1 MSTPIK
7 TNTTDS
13 LKDYYVKLQGL
24 YDNAVKI
31 LTAINQSL
39 ISNASEITVDVAYSN
54 DTPVTVRI
62 PSFLYMENKIE
73 QLENNFNNLFELPNS
88 GDAWFTK
95 SQDMIKLKMVRS
107 NTAPLSPVMQLNNV
121 YASITDNNFMND
133 LVSPKTFLKLNI
145 TNLPDNIES
154 MFMKK
159 VVFYSKTL
167 FDEINSANIQSY
179 SDLVAALYNYKANVD
194 YKEYDSVLDLPIK
207 KDTYNSS
214 FKIIDIPEIDGS
226 TNPWVDESY
235 GNHKHLTYKLRLDTL
250 EYKDE
255 ENSAISF
262 TLKSGDYICL
272 GNEMVVYK
280 VKNVDLSSNTII
292 IEETIGHI
300 SLQTYQEN
308 SEMVLTLYNENY
320 GRWNYVEVPL
330 EENQYICVFLG
341 TIYNN
346 VRSLLSTP
354 YFVDLSTIVMKDS
367 NGNIMKDE
375 YGNYITY
382 LDYYNKYCINIGD
395 LIKGLTESAYPQ
407 ISNYTPVQLNSL
419 QNSEQIKEIV
429 SLSISGENVLQVVP
443 INKHLTNDSTSEDII
458 NLHAQKN
465 DLNAK
470 LETLRD
476 NINDTYNKM
485 LNTDFSQTT
494 TVSWQSMQSKI
505 NKYYTERTTL
515 QKQLSAVIDNINSK
529 STDLKGIGDDIKYRI
544 RGITVV
550 DDLENLLHSI
560 ANDKCDIVGM
570 DVEYKYKSTSK
581 DTSSLTV
588 INSSTFTDWNK
599 LNTIDRQ
606 RHLVFDKNINSY
618 KLEYIDYSK
627 TDNIIKWN
635 QIDIPI
641 QSGEDVIIRVRY
653 KLNIGQPFVNIYTP
667 WSDELTVIFPDE
679 YNDDIEI
686 KSIINTNENDTINA
700 LFTNTLINE
709 GYQEHIQDKVAASDS
724 IFFHQPD
731 NIYSGFTTSEN
742 NLISLKDKLYSMSQD
757 IERYKT
763 LIENETNSKFSVYLA
778 FDRERVELS
787 PNTINKI
794 NIYNTDHITGN
805 FIRKEM
811 NLIIKNTGSTR
822 INLYS
827 IFPGNTSIPLIL
839 SDIEFYNEYIT
850 NYERVPMF
858 VNNIISPQYL
868 GQWIYFRQ
876 TNPYTKQDV
885 YYNKTEQRVSDTNAA
900 MNGGEL
906 IYNSVPTEYMNKDN
920 AQVLLGFRKRGFSFE
935 TDYNTKNINKI
946 IESLR
951 QISDLNELY
960 FTADKYSKDIIVS
973 SDAES
978 EIISNKANIQKIDKS
993 STVDKYSEEIVV
1005 SSDAESEIIS
1015 NEVTKNNIADK
1026 FDILEKDSNAKN
1038 LFSNSDILNLRN
1050 SVIDK
1055 LFDDYVGTLG
1065 TFSTKEEAVA
1075 NWFNEDTPVGT
1086 SSPRKLFIE
1095 EFNLQQNKL
1104 NSKYYTKNAT
1114 IIQNKISLLEKEIN
1128 SIGELQDNSTSKYAD
1143 KEFEWFVYSNSV
1155 YRNQG
1160 EDNKYLM
1167 RYEDIQGKNES
1178 QQNIFLDTS
1187 TSIMNFF
1194 TKYTPKGFSSDKD
1207 FCGAF
1212 LYPNLK
1218 HKNVVMTNGGE
1229 KDSLSLDVSESI
1241 TVPIVFE
1248 YYLNGTTKN
1257 DTITKSIYF
1266 DIRNSLISNPLHY
1279 MIEVTGNYDYT
1290 ATGDIFSNFGKVEL
1304 SDSVTN

>member
-1 MSTPIK
+1 MGTPIQ

-24 YDNAVKI
+24 YENAVNI

-39 ISNASEITVDVAYSN
+39 VSNASEITVNVA
-54 DTPVTVRI
+54 DTDDTTTTVRI

-133 LVSPKTFLKLNI
+133 LVSPKTFLKLNV

-159 VVFYSKTL
+159 VVIYSKTL
-167 FDEINSANIQSY
+167 FDELNSANIQSY

-214 FKIIDIPEIDGS
+214 FKIVDIPEIDGS
-226 TNPWVDESY
+226 ANPWIDESY
-235 GNHKHLTYKLRLDTL
+235 GNHKHLSYKLRLDTL
-250 EYKDE
+250 EYSDE
-255 ENSAISF
+255 ENSAITF

-280 VKNVDLSSNTII
+280 VKNIDLSSNTII

-308 SEMVLTLYNENY
+308 SEMILTLYNENY

-330 EENQYICVFLG
+330 EENQYICIFLG

-346 VRSLLSTP
+346 VRSMLSTP
-354 YFVDLSTIVMKDS
+354 YFVDLSTIVMKDF

-375 YGNYITY
+375 YGNDITY
-382 LDYYNKYCINIGD
+382 LDYYNEYCVNIGD

-419 QNSEQIKEIV
+419 QSSEQIKEIV
-429 SLSISGENVLQVVP
+429 SSSISGENVLQVVP
-443 INKHLTNDSTSEDII
+443 INKHLTNDSTSEEII

-470 LETLRD
+470 LDTLRD
-476 NINDTYNKM
+476 NINDTYNTM

-494 TVSWQSMQSKI
+494 SLSWQSMQSQI
-505 NKYYTERTTL
+505 NNYYTERTTI
-515 QKQLSAVIDNINSK
+515 QKQLNAVIDNINSK
-529 STDLKGIGDDIKYRI
+529 STDLKGIGDEIKYRI

-550 DDLENLLHSI
+550 DGLENLLHSI

-618 KLEYIDYSK
+618 KLEYVDYSK
-627 TDNIIKWN
+627 TDNVIKWN

-679 YNDDIEI
+679 YNDDIEL
-686 KSIINTNENDTINA
+686 KSIITTNANDTINA
-700 LFTNTLINE
+700 SFTNTLINE
-709 GYQEHIQDKVAASDS
+709 GYQEHIQNKIAASDS
-724 IFFHQPD
+724 VFFHQPE

-763 LIENETNSKFSVYLA
+763 LIDNETNSKFSVYLA
-778 FDRERVELS
+778 FDEQNIELS
-787 PNTINKI
+787 PNTTNKI

-805 FIRKEM
+805 FIKKEM

-850 NYERVPMF
+850 NYERVPML
-858 VNNIISPQYL
+858 VNNTISPQYL

-876 TNPYTKQDV
+876 NNQFTKQDV
-885 YYNKTEQRVSDTNAA
+885 YYNDVNQRVADTNAA
-900 MNGGEL
+900 INGGEL
-906 IYNSVPTEYMNKDN
+906 IYDTIPKNYMNKDN

-935 TDYNTKNINKI
+935 TDYNVQNINKI

-951 QISDLNELY
+951 QLSNYTEL
-960 FTADKYSKDIIVS
+960 D
-973 SDAES
+973 
-978 EIISNKANIQKIDKS
+978 
-993 STVDKYSEEIVV
+993 STVDKYSKEIVV
-1005 SSDAESEIIS
+1005 SSDAESQIIFNGENRKDMYES
-1015 NEVTKNNIADK
+1015 FT
-1026 FDILEKDSNAKN
+1026 ILEKDSNAN
-1038 LFSNSDILNLRN
+1038 DLFIDSDVLKLRN
-1050 SVIDK
+1050 AVIDS
-1055 LFDDYVGTLG
+1055 LYNLYINDMSSFDN
-1065 TFSTKEEAVA
+1065 KEEAVA
-1075 NWFNEDTPVGT
+1075 HWFEVDTTVG
-1086 SSPRKLFIE
+1086 SSSARKLFIK
-1095 EFNLQQNKL
+1095 EFNSLQNKL
-1104 NSKYYTKNAT
+1104 NNEYYVKNVNNR
-1114 IIQNKISLLEKEIN
+1114 QDKIDLAKAEIN
-1128 SIGELQDNSTSKYAD
+1128 SIGELQDNSTSKYVD
-1143 KEFEWFVYSNSV
+1143 KEFEWFVYSNSL

-1167 RYEDIQGKNES
+1167 RYEDIQGKNEA
-1178 QQNIFLDTS
+1178 QQTVFLDTT

-1194 TKYTPKGFSSDKD
+1194 TKYRPNGFNSDTD

-1212 LYPNLK
+1212 IYPNLN

-1229 KDSLSLDVSESI
+1229 KDFISIDVSESI

-1248 YYLNGTTKN
+1248 YYLDGTAN
-1257 DTITKSIYF
+1257 NTITKSLFF

-1279 MIEVTGNYDYT
+1279 MIEITGNYDFT
-1290 ATGDIFSNFGKVEL
+1290 ATGDIYNNFIGVEL

>member
-1 MSTPIK
+1 MSTAFQV
-7 TNTTDS
+7 NNTDS

-24 YDNAVKI
+24 YNNAVNI

-39 ISNASEITVDVAYSN
+39 VSNASEITIDVA
-54 DTPVTVRI
+54 DTDDTTTTVRI

-73 QLENNFNNLFELPNS
+73 QLENNFNNLFEMPNS

-107 NTAPLSPVMQLNNV
+107 STAPLSPVMQLNNV

-145 TNLPDNIES
+145 SNLPENIES

-159 VVFYSKTL
+159 IVIYSKTL
-167 FDEINSANIQSY
+167 FDELNSSNIQSY
-179 SDLVAALYNYKANVD
+179 SDLKAALYNYKSNID

-207 KDTYNSS
+207 RDTYKSS
-214 FKIIDIPEIDGS
+214 FKIVDIPEINSS

-235 GNHKHLTYKLRLDTL
+235 GNHKHLSYKLRLDTL
-250 EYKDE
+250 EYSDE
-255 ENSAISF
+255 ENSSIVF
-262 TLKSGDYICL
+262 TLRAGDYVCL

-280 VKNVDLSSNTII
+280 VKNVDLSSNTVI

-300 SLQTYQEN
+300 SLQTYAEN
-308 SEMVLTLYNENY
+308 SEMSLTLYNENY
-320 GRWNYVEVPL
+320 YNWNYVEVPL
-330 EENQYICVFLG
+330 EENQYICVLLG

-346 VRSLLSTP
+346 VRSILSAP

-367 NGNIMKDE
+367 SGTTMKDS
-375 YGNYITY
+375 YGNDLTY
-382 LDYYNKYCINIGD
+382 LDYYNEYCVNIGD

-407 ISNYTPVQLNSL
+407 VSNYTPTQLNSL
-419 QNSEQIKEIV
+419 QSSEQIREIV
-429 SLSISGENVLQVVP
+429 SSSISGENVLQVVP
-443 INKHLTNDSTSEDII
+443 INKHLTNDSTSEEII

-465 DLNAK
+465 DLNSQ
-470 LETLRD
+470 LDTLRD

-494 TVSWQSMQSKI
+494 SVSWQSMQSTI
-505 NKYYTERTTL
+505 NNYYTERTTL
-515 QKQLSAVIDNINSK
+515 QKQLNAVIDNINSK
-529 STDLKGIGDDIKYRI
+529 STDLKGVGDEVKYRV
-544 RGITVV
+544 RGITDV
-550 DDLENLLHSI
+550 DNLEKLLHSI

-570 DVEYKYKSTSK
+570 DLEYKYKSTSK

-667 WSDELTVIFPDE
+667 WSDELTIIFPDE
-679 YNDDIEI
+679 YNDDVEL
-686 KSIINTNENDTINA
+686 KSIITTNANDTVNA
-700 LFTNTLINE
+700 AFTNTLINE
-709 GYQEHIQDKVAASDS
+709 GYQEHIQNKIAASDS

-763 LIENETNSKFSVYLA
+763 LIDNETNTKFSVFLT
-778 FDRERVELS
+778 FDDQMVELS
-787 PNTINKI
+787 SNAINKI
-794 NIYNTDHITGN
+794 NVYNSDHITGN
-805 FIRKEM
+805 FIKKDM
-811 NLIIKNTGSTR
+811 HIVIKNTGSTP

-839 SDIEFYNEYIT
+839 SDIDSYNERIT
-850 NYERVPMF
+850 DYERIPLIVDGT
-858 VNNIISPQYL
+858 ISPQYL

-876 TNPYTKQDV
+876 NNPYTKQD
-885 YYNKTEQRVSDTNAA
+885 
-900 MNGGEL
+900 
-906 IYNSVPTEYMNKDN
+906 IYNNNETQRLADINSAIEKESLKYISLPTDYINTDN
-920 AQVLLGFRKRGFSFE
+920 SQVLLGYRNRAFSIDAE
-935 TDYNTKNINKI
+935 YNKNINKTHTI
-946 IESLR
+946 FKDSIQEIHNILE
-951 QISDLNELY
+951 LNGHGNYSASNKLVFDNYNLDYVFNILDEDSGIN
-960 FTADKYSKDIIVS
+960 TTKY
-973 SDAES
+973 ES
-978 EIISNKANIQKIDKS
+978 ELHDNVLSYLVQEVIKDTSPGFNYDK
-993 STVDKYSEEIVV
+993 V
-1005 SSDAESEIIS
+1005 SAW
-1015 NEVTKNNIADK
+1015 
-1026 FDILEKDSNAKN
+1026 L
-1038 LFSNSDILNLRN
+1038 NSDDRLKKTFIPVYDNEYN
-1050 SVIDK
+1050 SLI
-1055 LFDDYVGTLG
+1055 
-1065 TFSTKEEAVA
+1065 KEK
-1075 NWFNEDTPVGT
+1075 FNYGLI
-1086 SSPRKLFIE
+1086 KI
-1095 EFNLQQNKL
+1095 NKYMNAIVEL
-1104 NSKYYTKNAT
+1104 KNA
-1114 IIQNKISLLEKEIN
+1114 ILPDYK
-1128 SIGELQDNSTSKYAD
+1128 D
-1143 KEFEWFVYSNSV
+1143 KTFDWFLYSNSL
-1155 YRNQG
+1155 YKTDGNG

-1178 QQNIFLDTS
+1178 QQTIFLDSS
-1187 TSIMNFF
+1187 TSINNFF
-1194 TKYTPKGFSSDKD
+1194 TKYKPNSFSSDSS

-1212 LYPNLK
+1212 LYPNLSSK
-1218 HKNVVMTNGGE
+1218 SIIMTNGGE
-1229 KDSLSLDVSESI
+1229 KDSISIDVSSTISI
-1241 TVPIVFE
+1241 PIVFE
-1248 YYLNGTTKN
+1248 YYLDGYSDNRS
-1257 DTITKSIYF
+1257 ISKSLYF

-1279 MIEVTGNYDYT
+1279 MIEIIGNYDFT
-1290 ATGDIFSNFGKVEL
+1290 STGDIYNNFNGIEL

>member
-1 MSTPIK
+1 MSTASQI
-7 TNTTDS
+7 NITDS

-24 YDNAVKI
+24 YENAVNI

-39 ISNASEITVDVAYSN
+39 VSNASEITVDIA
-54 DTPVTVRI
+54 DTDDTTTTVRI

-133 LVSPKTFLKLNI
+133 LVSPKTFLKLNV

-159 VVFYSKTL
+159 VVIYSKAL
-167 FDEINSANIQSY
+167 FDELNSANIQSY

-194 YKEYDSVLDLPIK
+194 YKEYDSVLDLPVK
-207 KDTYNSS
+207 KDTYSSS
-214 FKIIDIPEIDGS
+214 FKIMDIPEIDNS
-226 TNPWVDESY
+226 TNPWIDESY
-235 GNHKHLTYKLRLDTL
+235 GNHKHLSYKLRLDTL
-250 EYKDE
+250 EYFDE
-255 ENSAISF
+255 ENSAITF
-262 TLKSGDYICL
+262 TLKAGDYICL

-280 VKNVDLSSNTII
+280 VKNVELASNTVIV
-292 IEETIGHI
+292 EETLGHI
-300 SLQTYQEN
+300 SLQTYEDN
-308 SEMVLTLYNENY
+308 SEMVLSLYNENY

-367 NGNIMKDE
+367 SGNTLKDE
-375 YGNYITY
+375 YGNDITY
-382 LDYYNKYCINIGD
+382 LDYYNEYCVNIGD

-407 ISNYTPVQLNSL
+407 ISNYTPIQLNSL
-419 QNSEQIKEIV
+419 QSSEQIKEIV
-429 SLSISGENVLQVVP
+429 SSSISGENVLQVVP
-443 INKHLTNDSTSEDII
+443 INKHLTNDSTSEEII

-470 LETLRD
+470 LDTLRD
-476 NINDTYNKM
+476 NINDTYNTM

-494 TVSWQSMQSKI
+494 SVSWQSMQSEI
-505 NKYYTERTTL
+505 NNYYTERTTI

-529 STDLKGIGDDIKYRI
+529 STDLKGVGSEIKYRI
-544 RGITVV
+544 RGITDVEG
-550 DDLENLLHSI
+550 LESLLHSI
-560 ANDKCDIVGM
+560 ANEKCDIVGM

-618 KLEYIDYSK
+618 KLEYVDYAK

-679 YNDDIEI
+679 YNDDVEL
-686 KSIINTNENDTINA
+686 KSIITTNASDTINA
-700 LFTNTLINE
+700 SFTNTLINE
-709 GYQEHIQDKVAASDS
+709 GYQEHIQNKIAASDS

-763 LIENETNSKFSVYLA
+763 LIDNETNSKFSIYLS
-778 FDRERVELS
+778 FDEQNIELF
-787 PNTINKI
+787 PNSINKI

-811 NLIIKNTGSTR
+811 NLIIKNTGSTPL
-822 INLYS
+822 NLYS

-850 NYERVPMF
+850 NYERVPL
-858 VNNIISPQYL
+858 IIDNKIAPQYL

-876 TNPYTKQDV
+876 NNPYTKQDI
-885 YYNKTEQRVSDTNAA
+885 YFNDHKQRVNDVSALSAGT
-900 MNGGEL
+900 EL
-906 IYNSVPTEYMNKDN
+906 VYDSGATEYINKDN
-920 AQVLLGFRKRGFSFE
+920 TQVLLGYRKRKFSLDA
-935 TDYNTKNINKI
+935 DYNIENINKMRTALSCI
-946 IESLR
+946 GNLAESFEKFKCY
-951 QISDLNELY
+951 SNE
-960 FTADKYSKDIIVS
+960 IIVS
-973 SDAES
+973 KEAKQS
-978 EIISNKANIQKIDKS
+978 
-993 STVDKYSEEIVV
+993 V
-1005 SSDAESEIIS
+1005 
-1015 NEVTKNNIADK
+1015 IATDDFYTA
-1026 FDILEKDSNAKN
+1026 FDILESDSDARYVYTSDEISTIRDNVKQSIYDKYSSTGPGFIDDFVRGWFKANGTHKYNGKDLAAREIFVEIFNAYQN
-1038 LFSNSDILNLRN
+1038 
-1050 SVIDK
+1050 
-1055 LFDDYVGTLG
+1055 
-1065 TFSTKEEAVA
+1065 
-1075 NWFNEDTPVGT
+1075 
-1086 SSPRKLFIE
+1086 
-1095 EFNLQQNKL
+1095 EFNWQKL
-1104 NSKYYTKNAT
+1104 NNIKSEITKT
-1114 IIQNKISLLEKEIN
+1114 QNVIKEI
-1128 SIGELQDNSTSKYAD
+1128 GEIKAISNDNYED
-1143 KEFEWFVYSNSV
+1143 KDFDWFVYSNSL
-1155 YRNQG
+1155 YRNNG
-1160 EDNKYLM
+1160 EENKYLM
-1167 RYEDIQGKNES
+1167 RYEDIQGKNET
-1178 QQNIFLDTS
+1178 QQTVFLDNN
-1187 TSIMNFF
+1187 TSITSFLS
-1194 TKYTPKGFSSDKD
+1194 KYKPKGFRPDKGD
-1207 FCGAF
+1207 SEFCGAF
-1212 LYPNLK
+1212 LYPELST
-1218 HKNVVMTNGGE
+1218 KNILMTNGGE
-1229 KDSLSLDVSESI
+1229 KDSISIDVSGSI
-1241 TVPIVFE
+1241 TIPIVFE
-1248 YYLNGTTKN
+1248 YYLNGNNSDGNNKN
-1257 DTITKSIYF
+1257 GFIISKSLFF

-1279 MIEVTGNYDYT
+1279 MIEITGNYDFT
-1290 ATGDIFSNFGKVEL
+1290 ATGDVYNNFSGIEL
-1304 SDSVTN
+1304 SDSVTS

>member
-1 MSTPIK
+1 MNTPFQTNST
-7 TNTTDS
+7 NS

-24 YDNAVKI
+24 YDNAVNI

-39 ISNASEITVDVAYSN
+39 VSNASEITIDLA
-54 DTPVTVRI
+54 DTDDTTTTVRI

-73 QLENNFNNLFELPNS
+73 QLENNFNNLFELPKS

-133 LVSPKTFLKLNI
+133 LVSPKTFLKLNVN
-145 TNLPDNIES
+145 NLPDNIES

-159 VVFYSKTL
+159 VVIYSKAL
-167 FDEINSANIQSY
+167 FDELNSANIQSY
-179 SDLVAALYNYKANVD
+179 SDLVAALYNYKANAD

-214 FKIIDIPEIDGS
+214 FKIVDIPEIDGS
-226 TNPWVDESY
+226 PNPWVDESY
-235 GNHKHLTYKLRLDTL
+235 GNHKHLSYKLRLDTL
-250 EYKDE
+250 EYSDE
-255 ENSAISF
+255 ENSAIVF
-262 TLKSGDYICL
+262 TLKAGDYVCL

-280 VKNVDLSSNTII
+280 VKNVDLSSNTVI

-308 SEMVLTLYNENY
+308 TEMILSLYNENY

-330 EENQYICVFLG
+330 EENQYICIFLG

-346 VRSLLSTP
+346 VRSLLSAP

-367 NGNIMKDE
+367 SGNTMKDE
-375 YGNYITY
+375 YGNDITY
-382 LDYYNKYCINIGD
+382 LDYYNEYCVNIGD

-407 ISNYTPVQLNSL
+407 ISNYTPVQLNAL
-419 QNSEQIKEIV
+419 QSSEQIQEIV
-429 SLSISGENVLQVVP
+429 SSTISGENVLQVVP
-443 INKHLTNDSTSEDII
+443 INKHLTNDSTSEEII

-470 LETLRD
+470 LDTLKD
-476 NINDTYNKM
+476 NINDTYNTM

-494 TVSWQSMQSKI
+494 SVSWQSMQSKI
-505 NKYYTERTTL
+505 NNYYTERTTI
-515 QKQLSAVIDNINSK
+515 QKQLNAVIDNINSK

-544 RGITVV
+544 RGIADVSA
-550 DDLENLLHSI
+550 LENLLHTI

-581 DTSSLTV
+581 DTTSLTV

-641 QSGEDVIIRVRY
+641 QSGEDVIIKVRY

-667 WSDELTVIFPDE
+667 WSNELTVIFPDE
-679 YNDDIEI
+679 YNDDIEL
-686 KSIINTNENDTINA
+686 KSIITTNDNDTVSA
-700 LFTNTLINE
+700 SFTNTLINE
-709 GYQEHIQDKVAASDS
+709 GYQEHIQNKIAASDN

-757 IERYKT
+757 IELYKS
-763 LIENETNSKFSVYLA
+763 LIDSETNSKFSVYLS
-778 FDRERVELS
+778 FDEQNIELS
-787 PNTINKI
+787 QNSINKI

-805 FIRKEM
+805 FIKKEI

-850 NYERVPMF
+850 DYERVPMLI
-858 VNNIISPQYL
+858 NNKLQPQYL

-876 TNPYTKQDV
+876 TNPYTKQDI
-885 YYNKTEQRVSDTNAA
+885 YYNDINQRIADTNAA
-900 MNGGEL
+900 VSGSDLNYDSL
-906 IYNSVPTEYMNKDN
+906 PKEYMNKNN
-920 AQVLLGFRKRGFSFE
+920 AQVLLGFRNRLSAL
-935 TDYNTKNINKI
+935 DAKI
-946 IESLR
+946 IESLK
-951 QISDLNELY
+951 QFSSYVKSDYNVE
-960 FTADKYSKDIIVS
+960 KYLEEIVIS
-973 SDAES
+973 SDAQNVVTNTDTNKKTLDES
-978 EIISNKANIQKIDKS
+978 FS
-993 STVDKYSEEIVV
+993 
-1005 SSDAESEIIS
+1005 
-1015 NEVTKNNIADK
+1015 
-1026 FDILEKDSNAKN
+1026 ILEKDVNANELFIQTDIEKLRNDIIDTLYSRHVKDTPYDILKPADNGITWIPDKPESVALWFSTIKTPGDSLESRRN
-1038 LFSNSDILNLRN
+1038 LFVGEFSTQINKLREQYYAN
-1050 SVIDK
+1050 SVANKQNSMGMFIDLIDNLK
-1055 LFDDYVGTLG
+1055 DNYT
-1065 TFSTKEEAVA
+1065 
-1075 NWFNEDTPVGT
+1075 NEY
-1086 SSPRKLFIE
+1086 L
-1095 EFNLQQNKL
+1095 
-1104 NSKYYTKNAT
+1104 
-1114 IIQNKISLLEKEIN
+1114 
-1128 SIGELQDNSTSKYAD
+1128 D
-1143 KEFEWFVYSNSV
+1143 KEFEWFIYKNSI
-1155 YRNQG
+1155 YKGDEEN
-1160 EDNKYLM
+1160 NNYLM
-1167 RYEDIQGKNES
+1167 RYEDIQGKNEA
-1178 QQNIFLDTS
+1178 QQSIFLDST

-1194 TKYTPKGFSSDKD
+1194 NKYRPNGFTSDTD

-1212 LYPNLK
+1212 LYPNLN

-1229 KDSLSLDVSESI
+1229 KDYISIDVSESV

-1248 YYLNGTTKN
+1248 YYLDGTTN
-1257 DTITKSIYF
+1257 TDGTANNSITKSLFF
-1266 DIRNSLISNPLHY
+1266 DIRNSLVRNPLHY
-1279 MIEVTGNYDYT
+1279 MVEITGNYDFT
-1290 ATGDIFSNFGKVEL
+1290 ATGDTYNSFSGVEL

>member
-1 MSTPIK
+1 MSTPLQI
-7 TNTTDS
+7 NTTDS

-24 YDNAVKI
+24 YENAVNI

-39 ISNASEITVDVAYSN
+39 VSNASEITVDIA
-54 DTPVTVRI
+54 DTDDTTTTVRI

-133 LVSPKTFLKLNI
+133 LVSPKTFLKLNV

-159 VVFYSKTL
+159 VVIHSKTL
-167 FDEINSANIQSY
+167 FDELNSANIQSY
-179 SDLVAALYNYKANVD
+179 SDLIAALYNYKANVD

-214 FKIIDIPEIDGS
+214 FKIIDIPEINNS

-235 GNHKHLTYKLRLDTL
+235 GNHKHLSYKICLDTL
-250 EYKDE
+250 EYSDE

-262 TLKSGDYICL
+262 TLKAGDYICL

-280 VKNVDLSSNTII
+280 VKNADLASNTII

-308 SEMVLTLYNENY
+308 SEMIFTLYNENY

-330 EENQYICVFLG
+330 EENQYICIFLG

-346 VRSLLSTP
+346 VRSLLSAP
-354 YFVDLSTIVMKDS
+354 YFVDLSTIVMKDA
-367 NGNIMKDE
+367 NGNIMKDGF
-375 YGNYITY
+375 GNDITY
-382 LDYYNKYCINIGD
+382 LDYYNEYCVNIGD

-407 ISNYTPVQLNSL
+407 ISNYTPIQLNLL
-419 QNSEQIKEIV
+419 QSSEQIKDVV

-443 INKHLTNDSTSEDII
+443 INKHLTNDSTSEEII

-465 DLNAK
+465 DLNAQ
-470 LETLRD
+470 LDTLRD
-476 NINDTYNKM
+476 DINDTYNTM

-494 TVSWQSMQSKI
+494 SVSWQSMQSQI
-505 NKYYTERTTL
+505 NNYYTERTTI

-529 STDLKGIGDDIKYRI
+529 SADLKGIGDEIKYRI
-544 RGITVV
+544 RGITAV
-550 DDLENLLHSI
+550 DSIENLLHSI
-560 ANDKCDIVGM
+560 ANDKCDIIGM

-618 KLEYIDYSK
+618 KLEYVDYAK

-667 WSDELTVIFPDE
+667 WSDEFTVIFPDE
-679 YNDDIEI
+679 YNDDIEL
-686 KSIINTNENDTINA
+686 KSIITTNANDTINA
-700 LFTNTLINE
+700 LFNNTLINE
-709 GYQEHIQDKVAASDS
+709 GYQEHIQNKIAAADS

-763 LIENETNSKFSVYLA
+763 LIDNEANSKFSVYLA
-778 FDRERVELS
+778 FDEQNVELS
-787 PNTINKI
+787 PNTINNI

-811 NLIIKNTGSTR
+811 NLIIKNTGSTP

-850 NYERVPMF
+850 NYERVPMI
-858 VNNIISPQYL
+858 VDNTIAPQYL

-876 TNPYTKQDV
+876 NNPYTKRDV
-885 YYNKTEQRVSDTNAA
+885 YYNTEKQRADDINAISNPDA
-900 MNGGEL
+900 EL
-906 IYNSVPTEYMNKDN
+906 LYDAKAIDYMNANN
-920 AQVLLGFRKRGFSFE
+920 AQVLLGFRKRKFSLD
-935 TDYNTKNINKI
+935 TDYNTEKINKI
-946 IESLR
+946 LETLK
-951 QISDLNELY
+951 QFGNL
-960 FTADKYSKDIIVS
+960 TASFYKCY
-973 SDAES
+973 
-978 EIISNKANIQKIDKS
+978 NK
-993 STVDKYSEEIVV
+993 EIVV
-1005 SSDAESEIIS
+1005 SEEAKKAVNAAQNIMDA
-1015 NEVTKNNIADK
+1015 
-1026 FDILEKDSNAKN
+1026 FDILEKDSNANYINNSDENSKFR
-1038 LFSNSDILNLRN
+1038 LDVIQYIYDKFKEYFDSGQGSLDIFTAVSKWFSNNYYYEYDGEN
-1050 SVIDK
+1050 K
-1055 LFDDYVGTLG
+1055 KA
-1065 TFSTKEEAVA
+1065 KEIFV
-1075 NWFNEDTPVGT
+1075 
-1086 SSPRKLFIE
+1086 KI
-1095 EFNLQQNKL
+1095 FNLLQNKL
-1104 NSKYYTKNAT
+1104 NSTRLKNVKET
-1114 IIQNKISLLEKEIN
+1114 ISNIEIEINKINEIKAVSN
-1128 SIGELQDNSTSKYAD
+1128 DNYKD
-1143 KEFEWFVYSNSV
+1143 KDFKWFVYSNSL
-1155 YRNQG
+1155 YRDNG
-1160 EDNKYLM
+1160 EENKYLM

-1178 QQNIFLDTS
+1178 QQTVFLDNA
-1187 TSIMNFF
+1187 TSILSFF
-1194 TKYTPKGFSSDKD
+1194 NKYKPKGFKVEKD

-1212 LYPNLK
+1212 VYPNLNN
-1218 HKNVVMTNGGE
+1218 KNVLMTNGGE
-1229 KDSLSLDVSESI
+1229 KDSIFIDVSGSI
-1241 TVPIVFE
+1241 TIPIVFE
-1248 YYLNGTTKN
+1248 YYLDGTN
-1257 DTITKSIYF
+1257 YSSITKSMYF
-1266 DIRNSLISNPLHY
+1266 DIRNSLIRNPLHY
-1279 MIEVTGNYDYT
+1279 MIEITGNYDFT
-1290 ATGDIFSNFGKVEL
+1290 ATGDIYNNFSAVEL
-1304 SDSVTN
+1304 SDSVTS

>member
-1 MSTPIK
+1 MSTASQI
-7 TNTTDS
+7 NTTDS

-24 YDNAVKI
+24 YENAVNI

-39 ISNASEITVDVAYSN
+39 VSNASEITVDIA
-54 DTPVTVRI
+54 DTDDITTTVRI

-133 LVSPKTFLKLNI
+133 LVSPKTFLKLNV

-159 VVFYSKTL
+159 VVIYSKAL
-167 FDEINSANIQSY
+167 FDELNSSNIQSY

-194 YKEYDSVLDLPIK
+194 YKEYDSVLDLPVK
-207 KDTYNSS
+207 KDTYKSS
-214 FKIIDIPEIDGS
+214 FKIIDIPEIDNS

-235 GNHKHLTYKLRLDTL
+235 GNHKHLSYKICLDTL
-250 EYKDE
+250 EYSDE

-262 TLKSGDYICL
+262 TLKAGDYICL

-280 VKNVDLSSNTII
+280 IKNVDLTSNTVI

-300 SLQTYQEN
+300 SLQTYEEN

-354 YFVDLSTIVMKDS
+354 YFVDLSTIVMKDAS
-367 NGNIMKDE
+367 GNIMKDE
-375 YGNYITY
+375 FGNDITY
-382 LDYYNKYCINIGD
+382 LDYYNEYCVNIGD

-407 ISNYTPVQLNSL
+407 ISNYTPVQLNLL
-419 QNSEQIKEIV
+419 QSSEQIKDIV
-429 SLSISGENVLQVVP
+429 SSSISGENVLQVVP
-443 INKHLTNDSTSEDII
+443 INKHLTNDSTSEEII
-458 NLHAQKN
+458 KLHAQKN

-470 LETLRD
+470 LDTLRD
-476 NINDTYNKM
+476 NINDTYNTM

-494 TVSWQSMQSKI
+494 SISWQSMQSQI
-505 NKYYTERTTL
+505 NNYYTERTTI
-515 QKQLSAVIDNINSK
+515 QKQLSAVIDTINSK
-529 STDLKGIGDDIKYRI
+529 STDLKGIGDEIKYRI
-544 RGITVV
+544 RGITTV
-550 DDLENLLHSI
+550 DGLESLLHSI

-618 KLEYIDYSK
+618 KLEYVDYSK

-667 WSDELTVIFPDE
+667 WSDELTIIFPDE
-679 YNDDIEI
+679 YNEDIEL
-686 KSIINTNENDTINA
+686 KSIITTNANDTINA
-700 LFTNTLINE
+700 SFNNTLINE
-709 GYQEHIQDKVAASDS
+709 GYQEHIQNKIAASDS
-724 IFFHQPD
+724 VFFHQPD

-763 LIENETNSKFSVYLA
+763 LIDNETNAKFSIYLS
-778 FDRERVELS
+778 FDEQNIELS

-805 FIRKEM
+805 FIKKEM
-811 NLIIKNTGSTR
+811 NLIIKNTGSTP

-850 NYERVPMF
+850 NYERVPLI
-858 VNNIISPQYL
+858 VDNTIAPQYL

-876 TNPYTKQDV
+876 SNPYTKKNV
-885 YYNKTEQRVSDTNAA
+885 YYNNADQITADINALNALPNKTTNLHFKSKA
-900 MNGGEL
+900 NDY
-906 IYNSVPTEYMNKDN
+906 INKDN
-920 AQVLLGFRKRGFSFE
+920 AQVLLGYRKRMFSV
-935 TDYNTKNINKI
+935 DANYNTDKINKI
-946 IESLR
+946 LGILAKFG
-951 QISDLNELY
+951 ELANKFEKFQCY
-960 FTADKYSKDIIVS
+960 THDII
-973 SDAES
+973 
-978 EIISNKANIQKIDKS
+978 I
-993 STVDKYSEEIVV
+993 SEEAKEAVLNT
-1005 SSDAESEIIS
+1005 E
-1015 NEVTKNNIADK
+1015 DK
-1026 FDILEKDSNAKN
+1026 DLAFDILESDSIANYLYTKDENIAIIGKVEQNIWDKYKGDLIVPPSGGISQFVREWFNKKDKYSYNGQQLTPKEIFIKIFNTCQNDFNNEKLESIKTETDNLAQEITDIGRIEAISNN
-1038 LFSNSDILNLRN
+1038 YT
-1050 SVIDK
+1050 DK
-1055 LFDDYVGTLG
+1055 DF
-1065 TFSTKEEAVA
+1065 
-1075 NWFNEDTPVGT
+1075 NWFLYENSLYKDNVVDNGKENE
-1086 SSPRKLFIE
+1086 
-1095 EFNLQQNKL
+1095 
-1104 NSKYYTKNAT
+1104 
-1114 IIQNKISLLEKEIN
+1114 
-1128 SIGELQDNSTSKYAD
+1128 
-1143 KEFEWFVYSNSV
+1143 
-1155 YRNQG
+1155 
-1160 EDNKYLM
+1160 YLI
-1167 RYEDIQGKNES
+1167 RYEDVQGKNEA
-1178 QQNIFLDTS
+1178 QQTVFLDNTI
-1187 TSIMNFF
+1187 SITDFF
-1194 TKYTPKGFSSDKD
+1194 SKYKPRGFKNASD

-1212 LYPNLK
+1212 LYPELNN
-1218 HKNVVMTNGGE
+1218 KNVVMTNGGE
-1229 KDSLSLDVSESI
+1229 KDSISIDVSGSI
-1241 TVPIVFE
+1241 TIPIVFE
-1248 YYLNGTTKN
+1248 YYLDDTKN
-1257 DTITKSIYF
+1257 SSITKSIYF

-1279 MIEVTGNYDYT
+1279 MIEITGNYDFT
-1290 ATGDIFSNFGKVEL
+1290 ATGDVYNSFSGLEL
-1304 SDSVTN
+1304 SDSVTV

>member
-1 MSTPIK
+1 MSTASQI
-7 TNTTDS
+7 NTTDS

-24 YDNAVKI
+24 YENAVNI

-39 ISNASEITVDVAYSN
+39 VSNASEITVDIA
-54 DTPVTVRI
+54 DTDDITTTVRI

-133 LVSPKTFLKLNI
+133 LVSPKTFLKLNV

-159 VVFYSKTL
+159 VVIYSKAL
-167 FDEINSANIQSY
+167 FDELNSSNIQSY

-194 YKEYDSVLDLPIK
+194 YKEYDSVLDLPVK
-207 KDTYNSS
+207 KDTYKSS
-214 FKIIDIPEIDGS
+214 FKIIDIPEIDNS

-235 GNHKHLTYKLRLDTL
+235 GNHKHLSYKICLDTL
-250 EYKDE
+250 EYSDE

-262 TLKSGDYICL
+262 TLKAGDYICL

-280 VKNVDLSSNTII
+280 VKNVDLTSNTVI

-300 SLQTYQEN
+300 SLQTYEEN
-308 SEMVLTLYNENY
+308 SEMILTLYNENY

-354 YFVDLSTIVMKDS
+354 YFVDLSTIVMKDAS
-367 NGNIMKDE
+367 GNIMKDE
-375 YGNYITY
+375 FGNDITY
-382 LDYYNKYCINIGD
+382 LDYYNEYCVNIGD

-407 ISNYTPVQLNSL
+407 VSNYTPVQLNLL
-419 QNSEQIKEIV
+419 QSSEQIKDIV
-429 SLSISGENVLQVVP
+429 SSSISGENVLQVVP
-443 INKHLTNDSTSEDII
+443 INKHLTNDSTSEEII
-458 NLHAQKN
+458 KLHAQKN

-470 LETLRD
+470 LDTLRD
-476 NINDTYNKM
+476 NINDTYNTM

-494 TVSWQSMQSKI
+494 SISWQSMQSQI
-505 NKYYTERTTL
+505 NNYYTERTTI
-515 QKQLSAVIDNINSK
+515 QKQLSAVIDTINSK
-529 STDLKGIGDDIKYRI
+529 STDLKGIGDEIKYRI
-544 RGITVV
+544 RGITTV
-550 DDLENLLHSI
+550 DGLESLLHSI

-618 KLEYIDYSK
+618 KLEYVDYSK

-667 WSDELTVIFPDE
+667 WSDELTIIFPDE
-679 YNDDIEI
+679 YNEDIEL
-686 KSIINTNENDTINA
+686 KSILTTNANDTINA
-700 LFTNTLINE
+700 SFNNTLINE
-709 GYQEHIQDKVAASDS
+709 GYQEHIQNKIAASDS
-724 IFFHQPD
+724 VFFHQPD

-763 LIENETNSKFSVYLA
+763 LIDNETNAKFSIYLS
-778 FDRERVELS
+778 FDEQNIELS

-805 FIRKEM
+805 FIKKEM
-811 NLIIKNTGSTR
+811 NLIIKNTGSTP

-850 NYERVPMF
+850 NYERVPLI
-858 VNNIISPQYL
+858 VDNTIAPQYL

-876 TNPYTKQDV
+876 NNPYTKKNV
-885 YYNKTEQRVSDTNAA
+885 YYNNADQITADINALPNGTNLNFKSKA
-900 MNGGEL
+900 NDY
-906 IYNSVPTEYMNKDN
+906 INKDN
-920 AQVLLGFRKRGFSFE
+920 AQVLLGYRKRIFSV
-935 TDYNTKNINKI
+935 DANAWKINKI
-946 IESLR
+946 LKSLAKFG
-951 QISDLNELY
+951 ELANK
-960 FTADKYSKDIIVS
+960 FEKFKCYSG
-973 SDAES
+973 
-978 EIISNKANIQKIDKS
+978 NK
-993 STVDKYSEEIVV
+993 IVV
-1005 SSDAESEIIS
+1005 SEEAKEAVINTSTDNLDIVFNILERDSISYYAYTDGDCGAIRDNVKQKIANDYCREEQGRLDTIVGYWFSDNTNHEYPIGSGKQLSAREIFVNIFNTCQNKFNDDKLEIIKT
-1015 NEVTKNNIADK
+1015 ET
-1026 FDILEKDSNAKN
+1026 
-1038 LFSNSDILNLRN
+1038 
-1050 SVIDK
+1050 
-1055 LFDDYVGTLG
+1055 
-1065 TFSTKEEAVA
+1065 A
-1075 NWFNEDTPVGT
+1075 N
-1086 SSPRKLFIE
+1086 
-1095 EFNLQQNKL
+1095 
-1104 NSKYYTKNAT
+1104 
-1114 IIQNKISLLEKEIN
+1114 LEKEIKEIGGIEAISNDKYEDKDFNWFLYEN
-1128 SIGELQDNSTSKYAD
+1128 SLYKDNVVDNGEEN
-1143 KEFEWFVYSNSV
+1143 E
-1155 YRNQG
+1155 
-1160 EDNKYLM
+1160 YLI
-1167 RYEDIQGKNES
+1167 RYEDIQGKNEA
-1178 QQNIFLDTS
+1178 QQTVFLDNTI
-1187 TSIMNFF
+1187 SITDFF
-1194 TKYTPKGFSSDKD
+1194 SKYKPKGFKNGSD

-1212 LYPNLK
+1212 LYPELNN
-1218 HKNVVMTNGGE
+1218 KNVVMTNGGE
-1229 KDSLSLDVSESI
+1229 KDSISIDVSGSI
-1241 TVPIVFE
+1241 TIPIVFE
-1248 YYLNGTTKN
+1248 YYLDDTKN
-1257 DTITKSIYF
+1257 SSITKSIYF

-1279 MIEVTGNYDYT
+1279 MIEITGNYDFT
-1290 ATGDIFSNFGKVEL
+1290 ATGDVYNSFSGIEL
-1304 SDSVTN
+1304 SDSVTA

>member
-1 MSTPIK
+1 MSTPI
-7 TNTTDS
+7 NTTDS

-24 YDNAVKI
+24 YENAVNI

-39 ISNASEITVDVAYSN
+39 VSNASEITVDIA
-54 DTPVTVRI
+54 DTDDTTTTVRI

-133 LVSPKTFLKLNI
+133 LVSPKTFLKLNV

-159 VVFYSKTL
+159 VVIYSKTL
-167 FDEINSANIQSY
+167 FDELNSANIQSY
-179 SDLVAALYNYKANVD
+179 SDLIAALYNYKANVD

-214 FKIIDIPEIDGS
+214 FKIIDIPEINNS

-235 GNHKHLTYKLRLDTL
+235 GNHKHLSYKICLDTL
-250 EYKDE
+250 EYSDE

-262 TLKSGDYICL
+262 TLKAGDYICI

-280 VKNVDLSSNTII
+280 VKNVDLASNTII

-308 SEMVLTLYNENY
+308 SEMIFTLYNENY

-330 EENQYICVFLG
+330 EENQYICIFLG

-346 VRSLLSTP
+346 VRSLLSAP
-354 YFVDLSTIVMKDS
+354 YFVDLSTIVMKDA
-367 NGNIMKDE
+367 NGNIMKDGF
-375 YGNYITY
+375 GNDITY
-382 LDYYNKYCINIGD
+382 LDYYNEYCVNIGD

-407 ISNYTPVQLNSL
+407 ISNYTPIQLNLL
-419 QNSEQIKEIV
+419 QSSEQIKDVV

-443 INKHLTNDSTSEDII
+443 INKHLTNDSTSEEII

-465 DLNAK
+465 NLNAQ
-470 LETLRD
+470 LDTLRD
-476 NINDTYNKM
+476 DINDTYNTM

-494 TVSWQSMQSKI
+494 SVSWQSMQSQI
-505 NKYYTERTTL
+505 NNYYTERTTI

-529 STDLKGIGDDIKYRI
+529 SADLKGIGDEIKYRI
-544 RGITVV
+544 RGITTV
-550 DDLENLLHSI
+550 DSLENLLHSI
-560 ANDKCDIVGM
+560 ANDKCDIIGM

-618 KLEYIDYSK
+618 KLEYVDYAK

-667 WSDELTVIFPDE
+667 WSDEFTVIFPDE
-679 YNDDIEI
+679 YNDDIEL
-686 KSIINTNENDTINA
+686 KSIITTNANDTINA
-700 LFTNTLINE
+700 LFNNTLINE
-709 GYQEHIQDKVAASDS
+709 GYQEHIQNKIAAADS

-763 LIENETNSKFSVYLA
+763 LIDNEANSKFSVYLA
-778 FDRERVELS
+778 FDEQNVELS
-787 PNTINKI
+787 PNTINNI

-811 NLIIKNTGSTR
+811 NLIIKNTGSTP

-850 NYERVPMF
+850 NYERVPMI
-858 VNNIISPQYL
+858 VDNTIATQHL

-876 TNPYTKQDV
+876 NNPYTKRDV
-885 YYNKTEQRVSDTNAA
+885 YYNTEKQRADDINAISNPDA
-900 MNGGEL
+900 EL
-906 IYNSVPTEYMNKDN
+906 LYDAKAIDYMNANN
-920 AQVLLGFRKRGFSFE
+920 AQVLLGFRKRKFSLD
-935 TDYNTKNINKI
+935 TDYNTEKINKML
-946 IESLR
+946 ETLK
-951 QISDLNELY
+951 QFGNL
-960 FTADKYSKDIIVS
+960 TASFYKCY
-973 SDAES
+973 
-978 EIISNKANIQKIDKS
+978 NK
-993 STVDKYSEEIVV
+993 EIVV
-1005 SSDAESEIIS
+1005 SEEAKKAVNVAQNISDA
-1015 NEVTKNNIADK
+1015 
-1026 FDILEKDSNAKN
+1026 FDILEKDSNANYINNSDENSKFRLDVIQYIFN
-1038 LFSNSDILNLRN
+1038 KYFGSTQGSLNIFTTVSEWFSNNYSYTYDGEE
-1050 SVIDK
+1050 K
-1055 LFDDYVGTLG
+1055 LA
-1065 TFSTKEEAVA
+1065 KEIFV
-1075 NWFNEDTPVGT
+1075 
-1086 SSPRKLFIE
+1086 KI
-1095 EFNLQQNKL
+1095 FNLLQNEL
-1104 NSKYYTKNAT
+1104 NSKRLKDVKET
-1114 IIQNKISLLEKEIN
+1114 ISNIETEINKINEIKAVSN
-1128 SIGELQDNSTSKYAD
+1128 DDYKD
-1143 KEFEWFVYSNSV
+1143 KDFKWFVYSNSL
-1155 YRNQG
+1155 YRDNG
-1160 EDNKYLM
+1160 EENKYLM

-1178 QQNIFLDTS
+1178 QQTVFLDNA
-1187 TSIMNFF
+1187 TSILSFF
-1194 TKYTPKGFSSDKD
+1194 NKYKPKGFKAEKD

-1212 LYPNLK
+1212 VYPNLNN
-1218 HKNVVMTNGGE
+1218 KNVLMTNGGE
-1229 KDSLSLDVSESI
+1229 KDSISIDVSGSI
-1241 TVPIVFE
+1241 TIPIVFE
-1248 YYLNGTTKN
+1248 YYLDGTN
-1257 DTITKSIYF
+1257 YSSITKSMYF
-1266 DIRNSLISNPLHY
+1266 DIRNSLIRNPLHY
-1279 MIEVTGNYDYT
+1279 MIEITGNYDFT
-1290 ATGDIFSNFGKVEL
+1290 ATGDIYNNFSAVEL
-1304 SDSVTN
+1304 SDSVTS

>member
-1 MSTPIK
+1 MSTPLQI
-7 TNTTDS
+7 NTTDS

-24 YDNAVKI
+24 YENAVNI

-39 ISNASEITVDVAYSN
+39 VSNASEITVDIA
-54 DTPVTVRI
+54 DTDDTTTTVRI

-133 LVSPKTFLKLNI
+133 LVSPKTFLKLNV

-159 VVFYSKTL
+159 VVIYSKTL
-167 FDEINSANIQSY
+167 FDELNSANIQSY
-179 SDLVAALYNYKANVD
+179 SDLIAALYNYKANVD

-214 FKIIDIPEIDGS
+214 FKIIDIPEINNS

-235 GNHKHLTYKLRLDTL
+235 GNHKHLSYKICLDTL
-250 EYKDE
+250 EYSDE

-262 TLKSGDYICL
+262 TLKAGDYICL

-280 VKNVDLSSNTII
+280 VKNVDLASNTII

-308 SEMVLTLYNENY
+308 SEMIFTLYNENY

-330 EENQYICVFLG
+330 EENQYICIFLG

-346 VRSLLSTP
+346 VRSLLSAP
-354 YFVDLSTIVMKDS
+354 YFVDLSTIVMKDA
-367 NGNIMKDE
+367 NGNIMKDGF
-375 YGNYITY
+375 GNDITY
-382 LDYYNKYCINIGD
+382 LDYYNEYCVNIGD

-407 ISNYTPVQLNSL
+407 ISNYTPIQLNLL
-419 QNSEQIKEIV
+419 QSSEQIKDVV

-443 INKHLTNDSTSEDII
+443 INKHLTNDSTSEEII

-465 DLNAK
+465 DLNAQ
-470 LETLRD
+470 LDTLRD
-476 NINDTYNKM
+476 NINDTYNTM

-494 TVSWQSMQSKI
+494 SVSWQSMQSQI
-505 NKYYTERTTL
+505 NNYYTERTTI

-529 STDLKGIGDDIKYRI
+529 STDLKGVGDEIKYRI
-544 RGITVV
+544 RGITTV
-550 DDLENLLHSI
+550 DSLENLLHSI
-560 ANDKCDIVGM
+560 ANDKCDIIGM

-618 KLEYIDYSK
+618 KLEYVDYAK

-667 WSDELTVIFPDE
+667 WSDEFTVIFPDE
-679 YNDDIEI
+679 YNDDIEL
-686 KSIINTNENDTINA
+686 KSIITTNANDTINA
-700 LFTNTLINE
+700 SFNNTLINE
-709 GYQEHIQDKVAASDS
+709 GYQEHIQNKIAAADS

-763 LIENETNSKFSVYLA
+763 LIDNEANSKFSVYLA
-778 FDRERVELS
+778 FDEQNVELS
-787 PNTINKI
+787 PNTINNI

-811 NLIIKNTGSTR
+811 NLIIKNTGSTP

-850 NYERVPMF
+850 NYERVPMI
-858 VNNIISPQYL
+858 VDNTIAPQYL

-876 TNPYTKQDV
+876 NNPYTKRDV
-885 YYNKTEQRVSDTNAA
+885 YYNTEKQRADDINAISNPDA
-900 MNGGEL
+900 EL
-906 IYNSVPTEYMNKDN
+906 LYDAKAIDYMNANN
-920 AQVLLGFRKRGFSFE
+920 AQVLLGFRKRKFSLD
-935 TDYNTKNINKI
+935 TDYNTEKINKML
-946 IESLR
+946 ETLK
-951 QISDLNELY
+951 QFGNL
-960 FTADKYSKDIIVS
+960 TASFYKCYNKEIIVS
-973 SDAES
+973 EEAKEAVNSAQNIIDA
-978 EIISNKANIQKIDKS
+978 
-993 STVDKYSEEIVV
+993 
-1005 SSDAESEIIS
+1005 
-1015 NEVTKNNIADK
+1015 
-1026 FDILEKDSNAKN
+1026 FDILEKDSNANYINNSDENSNFRLSVIQHIYNDKQLN
-1038 LFSNSDILNLRN
+1038 EYFGSGQGSLNIFTAVSEWFSNNYSYTYDGEE
-1050 SVIDK
+1050 K
-1055 LFDDYVGTLG
+1055 LA
-1065 TFSTKEEAVA
+1065 KEIFV
-1075 NWFNEDTPVGT
+1075 
-1086 SSPRKLFIE
+1086 KI
-1095 EFNLQQNKL
+1095 FNLCQNEL
-1104 NSKYYTKNAT
+1104 NSKRLKDVKET
-1114 IIQNKISLLEKEIN
+1114 ISKIETEINKINEIKAVSN
-1128 SIGELQDNSTSKYAD
+1128 DDYKD
-1143 KEFEWFVYSNSV
+1143 KDFKWFVYSNSL
-1155 YRNQG
+1155 YRDNG
-1160 EDNKYLM
+1160 EENKYLM

-1178 QQNIFLDTS
+1178 QQTVFLDNA
-1187 TSIMNFF
+1187 TSILSFF
-1194 TKYTPKGFSSDKD
+1194 NKYKPKGFNTEKD

-1212 LYPNLK
+1212 VYPNLNN
-1218 HKNVVMTNGGE
+1218 KNVLMTDGGE
-1229 KDSLSLDVSESI
+1229 KDSISIDVSGSI
-1241 TVPIVFE
+1241 TIPIVFE
-1248 YYLNGTTKN
+1248 YYLDGTN
-1257 DTITKSIYF
+1257 YSSITKSMYSSIV
-1266 DIRNSLISNPLHY
+1266 N
-1279 MIEVTGNYDYT
+1279 M
-1290 ATGDIFSNFGKVEL
+1290 GKGL
-1304 SDSVTN
+1304 AWK

>member
-1 MSTPIK
+1 MSTPLQI
-7 TNTTDS
+7 NTTDS

-24 YDNAVKI
+24 YENAVNI

-39 ISNASEITVDVAYSN
+39 VSNASEITVDIA
-54 DTPVTVRI
+54 DTDDTTTTVRI

-107 NTAPLSPVMQLNNV
+107 NTAPLSPVLQLNNV

-133 LVSPKTFLKLNI
+133 LVSPKTFLKLNV

-159 VVFYSKTL
+159 IVIYSKTL
-167 FDEINSANIQSY
+167 FDELNSSNIQSY

-214 FKIIDIPEIDGS
+214 FKIIDIPEIPNS

-235 GNHKHLTYKLRLDTL
+235 GNHKHLSYKISLDTL
-250 EYKDE
+250 EYSDE

-262 TLKSGDYICL
+262 TLKAGDYVCL

-280 VKNVDLSSNTII
+280 VKNVDLTSNTII

-308 SEMVLTLYNENY
+308 SEMILTLYNENY

-330 EENQYICVFLG
+330 EENQYICIFLG

-354 YFVDLSTIVMKDS
+354 YFVDLSTIVMKDAS
-367 NGNIMKDE
+367 GNIMKDE
-375 YGNYITY
+375 FGNYITY
-382 LDYYNKYCINIGD
+382 LDYYNEYCVNIGD

-407 ISNYTPVQLNSL
+407 ISNYTPIQLNLL
-419 QNSEQIKEIV
+419 QSSEQIKDVV

-443 INKHLTNDSTSEDII
+443 INKHLTNDSTSEEII

-465 DLNAK
+465 DLNAQ
-470 LETLRD
+470 LDTLRD
-476 NINDTYNKM
+476 NINDTYNTM

-494 TVSWQSMQSKI
+494 SVSWQSMQSQI
-505 NKYYTERTTL
+505 NNYYTERTTI
-515 QKQLSAVIDNINSK
+515 QKQLSAVIDNINAK
-529 STDLKGIGDDIKYRI
+529 SANLKGIGDEIKYRI
-544 RGITVV
+544 RGITTV
-550 DDLENLLHSI
+550 DSLENLLHSI

-618 KLEYIDYSK
+618 KLEYVDYAK

-679 YNDDIEI
+679 YNDDIEL
-686 KSIINTNENDTINA
+686 KSIITTNANDTINA
-700 LFTNTLINE
+700 SFNNTLINE
-709 GYQEHIQDKVAASDS
+709 GYQEHIQNKIAAADS

-763 LIENETNSKFSVYLA
+763 LIDNEANSKFSVYLA
-778 FDRERVELS
+778 FDEQNVELS

-811 NLIIKNTGSTR
+811 NLIIKNTGNTP

-850 NYERVPMF
+850 NYERVPMI
-858 VNNIISPQYL
+858 VDNTIAPQYL

-876 TNPYTKQDV
+876 NNPYTKRDV
-885 YYNKTEQRVSDTNAA
+885 YYNTENQRTRDVSAISS
-900 MNGGEL
+900 GSEL
-906 IYNSVPTEYMNKDN
+906 VYDSKATDYVNKDN
-920 AQVLLGFRKRGFSFE
+920 AQVLLGYRKRKFYLD
-935 TDYNTKNINKI
+935 TDYNIQNMNKTI
-946 IESLR
+946 VSLKQLSDLIESFYKCY
-951 QISDLNELY
+951 N
-960 FTADKYSKDIIVS
+960 KKIIVS
-973 SDAES
+973 EEAK
-978 EIISNKANIQKIDKS
+978 KAVNDKK
-993 STVDKYSEEIVV
+993 TDDIYK
-1005 SSDAESEIIS
+1005 A
-1015 NEVTKNNIADK
+1015 
-1026 FDILEKDSNAKN
+1026 FDILEKDSNA
-1038 LFSNSDILNLRN
+1038 
-1050 SVIDK
+1050 
-1055 LFDDYVGTLG
+1055 DYINNAYENGQIQEDVKQNIYERYCKPEQTGFLDTIVG
-1065 TFSTKEEAVA
+1065 E
-1075 NWFNEDTPVGT
+1075 WFNSKENHDYEGENLPAKEIFV
-1086 SSPRKLFIE
+1086 KI
-1095 EFNLQQNKL
+1095 FNSYQNEL
-1104 NSKYYTKNAT
+1104 NSKKLNDTKEA
-1114 IIQNKISLLEKEIN
+1114 ISKIEKEIKE
-1128 SIGELQDNSTSKYAD
+1128 IGEIKVISDYTYED
-1143 KEFEWFVYSNSV
+1143 KDFNWFVYSNSL
-1155 YRNQG
+1155 YRNNG
-1160 EDNKYLM
+1160 EENNYLM

-1178 QQNIFLDTS
+1178 RQTIFLDNS
-1187 TSIMNFF
+1187 TSVVSFF
-1194 TKYTPKGFSSDKD
+1194 NKYKPKGFNSEKD

-1212 LYPNLK
+1212 VYPNLSN
-1218 HKNVVMTNGGE
+1218 KNVLMTNGGE
-1229 KDSLSLDVSESI
+1229 KDSISIDVSGSI
-1241 TVPIVFE
+1241 TIPIVFE
-1248 YYLNGTTKN
+1248 YYLDGTN
-1257 DTITKSIYF
+1257 YSSITKSMYF
-1266 DIRNSLISNPLHY
+1266 DIRNSLIRNPLHY
-1279 MIEVTGNYDYT
+1279 MIEITGNYDFT
-1290 ATGDIFSNFGKVEL
+1290 ATGDIYNNFSAVEL
-1304 SDSVTN
+1304 SDSVTS

>member
-1 MSTPIK
+1 MSTPI
-7 TNTTDS
+7 NTTDS

-24 YDNAVKI
+24 YENAVNI

-39 ISNASEITVDVAYSN
+39 VSNASEITVDIA
-54 DTPVTVRI
+54 DTDDTTTTVRI

-133 LVSPKTFLKLNI
+133 LVSPKTFLKLNV

-159 VVFYSKTL
+159 VVIHSKTL
-167 FDEINSANIQSY
+167 FDELNSANIQSY
-179 SDLVAALYNYKANVD
+179 SDLIAALYNYKANVD

-214 FKIIDIPEIDGS
+214 FKIIDIPEINNS

-235 GNHKHLTYKLRLDTL
+235 GNHKHLSYKICLDTL
-250 EYKDE
+250 EYSDE

-262 TLKSGDYICL
+262 TLKAGDYICL

-280 VKNVDLSSNTII
+280 VKNVDLASNTII

-300 SLQTYQEN
+300 SLQTYEEN
-308 SEMVLTLYNENY
+308 SEMIFTLYNENY

-330 EENQYICVFLG
+330 EENQYICIFLG

-354 YFVDLSTIVMKDS
+354 YFVDLSTIVMKDA
-367 NGNIMKDE
+367 NGNIMKDGF
-375 YGNYITY
+375 GNDITY
-382 LDYYNKYCINIGD
+382 LDYYNEYCVNIGD

-407 ISNYTPVQLNSL
+407 ISNYTPIQLNLL
-419 QNSEQIKEIV
+419 QSSEQIKDVV

-443 INKHLTNDSTSEDII
+443 INKHLTNDSTSEEII

-465 DLNAK
+465 DLNAQ
-470 LETLRD
+470 LDTLRD
-476 NINDTYNKM
+476 DINDTYNTM

-494 TVSWQSMQSKI
+494 SVSWQSMQSQI
-505 NKYYTERTTL
+505 NNYYTERTTI

-529 STDLKGIGDDIKYRI
+529 SADLKGIGDEIKYRI
-544 RGITVV
+544 RGITAV
-550 DDLENLLHSI
+550 DSIENLLHSI
-560 ANDKCDIVGM
+560 ANDKCDIIGM

-618 KLEYIDYSK
+618 KLEYVDYAK

-667 WSDELTVIFPDE
+667 WSDEFTVIFPDE
-679 YNDDIEI
+679 YNDDVEL
-686 KSIINTNENDTINA
+686 KSIITTNANDTINA
-700 LFTNTLINE
+700 LFNNTLINE
-709 GYQEHIQDKVAASDS
+709 GYQEHIQNKIAAADS

-763 LIENETNSKFSVYLA
+763 LIDNEANSKFSVYLA
-778 FDRERVELS
+778 FDEQNVELS
-787 PNTINKI
+787 PNTINNI

-811 NLIIKNTGSTR
+811 NLIIKNTGSTP

-850 NYERVPMF
+850 NYERVPMI
-858 VNNIISPQYL
+858 VDNTIAPQYL

-876 TNPYTKQDV
+876 NNPYTKRDV
-885 YYNKTEQRVSDTNAA
+885 YYNTEKQRANDINAISNPDT
-900 MNGGEL
+900 EL
-906 IYNSVPTEYMNKDN
+906 LYDAKAIDYMNANN
-920 AQVLLGFRKRGFSFE
+920 AQVLLGFRKRKFSLD
-935 TDYNTKNINKI
+935 TDYNTEKINKML
-946 IESLR
+946 ETLK
-951 QISDLNELY
+951 QFGNL
-960 FTADKYSKDIIVS
+960 TASFYKCYNKEIIVS
-973 SDAES
+973 EEAKEAVNTAQNINDA
-978 EIISNKANIQKIDKS
+978 
-993 STVDKYSEEIVV
+993 
-1005 SSDAESEIIS
+1005 
-1015 NEVTKNNIADK
+1015 
-1026 FDILEKDSNAKN
+1026 FDILEKDSNANYINNSDENGKFRFDVIQYIYDKFKEYFDSGQGSLN
-1038 LFSNSDILNLRN
+1038 IFTAVSEWFSNNYFYTYDGEN
-1050 SVIDK
+1050 K
-1055 LFDDYVGTLG
+1055 KA
-1065 TFSTKEEAVA
+1065 KEIFV
-1075 NWFNEDTPVGT
+1075 
-1086 SSPRKLFIE
+1086 KI
-1095 EFNLQQNKL
+1095 FNLLQNEL
-1104 NSKYYTKNAT
+1104 NSKRLKDVKET
-1114 IIQNKISLLEKEIN
+1114 ISNIETEINKINEIKAVSN
-1128 SIGELQDNSTSKYAD
+1128 DDYKD
-1143 KEFEWFVYSNSV
+1143 KDFKWFVYSNSL
-1155 YRNQG
+1155 YRDNG
-1160 EDNKYLM
+1160 EENKYLM

-1178 QQNIFLDTS
+1178 QQTVFLDNA
-1187 TSIMNFF
+1187 TSILSFF
-1194 TKYTPKGFSSDKD
+1194 NKYKPKGFNAEKD

-1212 LYPNLK
+1212 VYPNLNN
-1218 HKNVVMTNGGE
+1218 KNVLMTDGGE
-1229 KDSLSLDVSESI
+1229 KDSISIDVSGSI
-1241 TVPIVFE
+1241 TIPIVFE
-1248 YYLNGTTKN
+1248 YYLDGTN
-1257 DTITKSIYF
+1257 YSSITKSMYF
-1266 DIRNSLISNPLHY
+1266 DIRNSLIRNPLHY
-1279 MIEVTGNYDYT
+1279 MIEITGNYDFT
-1290 ATGDIFSNFGKVEL
+1290 ATGDIYNNFSAVEL
-1304 SDSVTN
+1304 SDSVTS

>member
-1 MSTPIK
+1 MSTPLQI
-7 TNTTDS
+7 NTTDS

-24 YDNAVKI
+24 YENAVNI

-39 ISNASEITVDVAYSN
+39 VSNASEITVDIA
-54 DTPVTVRI
+54 DTDDTTTTVRI

-107 NTAPLSPVMQLNNV
+107 NTAPLSPVLQLNNV

-133 LVSPKTFLKLNI
+133 LVSPKTFLKLNV

-159 VVFYSKTL
+159 IVIYSKTL
-167 FDEINSANIQSY
+167 FDELNSSNIQSY

-194 YKEYDSVLDLPIK
+194 YKEYDSILDLPIK

-214 FKIIDIPEIDGS
+214 FKIIDIPEIPNS

-235 GNHKHLTYKLRLDTL
+235 GNHKHLSYKISLDTL
-250 EYKDE
+250 EYSDE

-262 TLKSGDYICL
+262 TLKAGDYVCL

-280 VKNVDLSSNTII
+280 VKNVDLTSNTII

-300 SLQTYQEN
+300 SLQTYKEN
-308 SEMVLTLYNENY
+308 SEMILTLYNENY

-330 EENQYICVFLG
+330 EENQYICIFLG

-354 YFVDLSTIVMKDS
+354 YFVDLSTIVMKDA
-367 NGNIMKDE
+367 NGNIMKDGF
-375 YGNYITY
+375 GNDITY
-382 LDYYNKYCINIGD
+382 LDYYNEYCVNIGD

-407 ISNYTPVQLNSL
+407 ISNYTPIQLNLL
-419 QNSEQIKEIV
+419 QSSEQIKDVV

-443 INKHLTNDSTSEDII
+443 INKHLTNDSTSEEII

-465 DLNAK
+465 DLNAQ
-470 LETLRD
+470 LDTLRD
-476 NINDTYNKM
+476 NINDTYNTM

-494 TVSWQSMQSKI
+494 SVSWQSMQSQI
-505 NKYYTERTTL
+505 NNYYTERTTI
-515 QKQLSAVIDNINSK
+515 QKQLSAVIDNINAK
-529 STDLKGIGDDIKYRI
+529 STNLKGIGDEIKYRI
-544 RGITVV
+544 RGITTV
-550 DDLENLLHSI
+550 DSLENLLHSI

-618 KLEYIDYSK
+618 KLEYVDYAK

-679 YNDDIEI
+679 YNDDIEL
-686 KSIINTNENDTINA
+686 KSIITTNANDTINA
-700 LFTNTLINE
+700 SFNNTLINE
-709 GYQEHIQDKVAASDS
+709 GYQEHIQNKIAAADS

-763 LIENETNSKFSVYLA
+763 LIDNEANSKFSVYLA
-778 FDRERVELS
+778 FDEQNVELS
-787 PNTINKI
+787 SNTINKI

-811 NLIIKNTGSTR
+811 NLIIKNTGNTP

-850 NYERVPMF
+850 NYERVPMI
-858 VNNIISPQYL
+858 VDNTIAPQYF

-876 TNPYTKQDV
+876 NNPYTKRDV
-885 YYNKTEQRVSDTNAA
+885 YYNTENQRVNDVNSIS
-900 MNGGEL
+900 NGSEL
-906 IYNSVPTEYMNKDN
+906 VYDSKATDYINKDN
-920 AQVLLGFRKRGFSFE
+920 AQVLLGYRKRKFSL
-935 TDYNTKNINKI
+935 DADHNIQNMNKTI
-946 IESLR
+946 ASLKQLSDLIESFYKCYK
-951 QISDLNELY
+951 E
-960 FTADKYSKDIIVS
+960 IIVS
-973 SDAES
+973 EEAKQDVNMTPSINDA
-978 EIISNKANIQKIDKS
+978 
-993 STVDKYSEEIVV
+993 
-1005 SSDAESEIIS
+1005 
-1015 NEVTKNNIADK
+1015 
-1026 FDILEKDSNAKN
+1026 FDILEKDSNANYINNYAENSQIRKN
-1038 LFSNSDILNLRN
+1038 VKQDIYDRYCKSQQGDLDT
-1050 SVIDK
+1050 I
-1055 LFDDYVGTLG
+1055 VG
-1065 TFSTKEEAVA
+1065 E
-1075 NWFNEDTPVGT
+1075 WFNSGEDYNYEGKDITAKEIFV
-1086 SSPRKLFIE
+1086 KI
-1095 EFNLQQNKL
+1095 FNSHQNEL
-1104 NSKYYTKNAT
+1104 NSKKLKNIKEA
-1114 IIQNKISLLEKEIN
+1114 INKIEKETN
-1128 SIGELQDNSTSKYAD
+1128 EIGEIKAISNYTYED
-1143 KEFEWFVYSNSV
+1143 KDFNWFVYSNSL
-1155 YRNQG
+1155 YRNNG
-1160 EDNKYLM
+1160 EENNYLM

-1178 QQNIFLDTS
+1178 RQTIFLDNS
-1187 TSIMNFF
+1187 TSVVSFF
-1194 TKYTPKGFSSDKD
+1194 NKYKPKGFNSEKD

-1212 LYPNLK
+1212 VYPNLNN
-1218 HKNVVMTNGGE
+1218 KNVLMTNGGE
-1229 KDSLSLDVSESI
+1229 KDSISIDVSGSI
-1241 TVPIVFE
+1241 TIPIVFE
-1248 YYLNGTTKN
+1248 YYLDGTN
-1257 DTITKSIYF
+1257 YSSITKSMYF
-1266 DIRNSLISNPLHY
+1266 DIRNSLIRNPLHY
-1279 MIEVTGNYDYT
+1279 MIEITGNYDFT
-1290 ATGDIFSNFGKVEL
+1290 ATGDIYNNFSAVEL
-1304 SDSVTN
+1304 SDSVTS

>member
-1 MSTPIK
+1 MSTPI
-7 TNTTDS
+7 NTTDS

-24 YDNAVKI
+24 YENAVNI

-39 ISNASEITVDVAYSN
+39 VSNASEITVDIA
-54 DTPVTVRI
+54 DTDDTTTTVRI

-133 LVSPKTFLKLNI
+133 LVSPKTFLKLNV

-159 VVFYSKTL
+159 VVIHSKTL
-167 FDEINSANIQSY
+167 FDELNSANIQSY
-179 SDLVAALYNYKANVD
+179 SDLIAALYNYKANVD

-214 FKIIDIPEIDGS
+214 FKIIDIPEINNS

-235 GNHKHLTYKLRLDTL
+235 GNHKHLSYKICLDTL
-250 EYKDE
+250 EYSDE

-262 TLKSGDYICL
+262 TLKAGDYICL

-280 VKNVDLSSNTII
+280 VKNVDLTSNTII

-308 SEMVLTLYNENY
+308 SEMIFTLYNENY

-330 EENQYICVFLG
+330 EENQYICIFLG

-346 VRSLLSTP
+346 VRSLLSAP
-354 YFVDLSTIVMKDS
+354 YFVDLSTIVMKDA
-367 NGNIMKDE
+367 NGNIMKDGF
-375 YGNYITY
+375 GNDITY
-382 LDYYNKYCINIGD
+382 LDYYNEYCVNIGD

-407 ISNYTPVQLNSL
+407 ISNYTPIQLNLL
-419 QNSEQIKEIV
+419 QSSEQIKDVV

-443 INKHLTNDSTSEDII
+443 INKHLTNDSTSEEII

-465 DLNAK
+465 DLNAQ
-470 LETLRD
+470 LDTLRD
-476 NINDTYNKM
+476 DINDTYNTM

-494 TVSWQSMQSKI
+494 SVSWQSMQSQI
-505 NKYYTERTTL
+505 NNYYTERTTI

-529 STDLKGIGDDIKYRI
+529 SADLKGIGDEIKYRI
-544 RGITVV
+544 RGITTV
-550 DDLENLLHSI
+550 DSLENLLHSI
-560 ANDKCDIVGM
+560 ANDKCDIIGM

-618 KLEYIDYSK
+618 KLEYVDYAK

-667 WSDELTVIFPDE
+667 WSDEFTVIFPDE
-679 YNDDIEI
+679 YNDDIEL
-686 KSIINTNENDTINA
+686 KSIITTNANDTINA
-700 LFTNTLINE
+700 LFNNTLINE
-709 GYQEHIQDKVAASDS
+709 GYQEHIQNKIAAADS

-763 LIENETNSKFSVYLA
+763 LIDNEANSKFSVYLA
-778 FDRERVELS
+778 FDEQNVELS
-787 PNTINKI
+787 PNTINNI

-811 NLIIKNTGSTR
+811 NLIIKNTGSTP

-850 NYERVPMF
+850 NYERVPMI
-858 VNNIISPQYL
+858 VDNTIAPQYL

-876 TNPYTKQDV
+876 NNPYTKRDV
-885 YYNKTEQRVSDTNAA
+885 YYNTEKQRADDINAISNPDA
-900 MNGGEL
+900 EL
-906 IYNSVPTEYMNKDN
+906 LYDAKAIDYMNANN
-920 AQVLLGFRKRGFSFE
+920 AQVLLGFRKRKFSLD
-935 TDYNTKNINKI
+935 TDYNTEKINKI
-946 IESLR
+946 IEALK
-951 QISDLNELY
+951 QFY
-960 FTADKYSKDIIVS
+960 KCY
-973 SDAES
+973 
-978 EIISNKANIQKIDKS
+978 NK
-993 STVDKYSEEIVV
+993 EIVV
-1005 SSDAESEIIS
+1005 SEEAKKAVNVAQNISDA
-1015 NEVTKNNIADK
+1015 
-1026 FDILEKDSNAKN
+1026 FDILEKDSNANYINNSDENSNFRLSVIQYIYNDKQLN
-1038 LFSNSDILNLRN
+1038 EYFGSGQGSLDIFTAVSKWFSNNYSYTYDGEE
-1050 SVIDK
+1050 K
-1055 LFDDYVGTLG
+1055 LA
-1065 TFSTKEEAVA
+1065 KEIFV
-1075 NWFNEDTPVGT
+1075 
-1086 SSPRKLFIE
+1086 KI
-1095 EFNLQQNKL
+1095 FNLLQNEL
-1104 NSKYYTKNAT
+1104 NSKRLNDLKAE
-1114 IIQNKISLLEKEIN
+1114 INKINEIKAVSN
-1128 SIGELQDNSTSKYAD
+1128 DDYKD
-1143 KEFEWFVYSNSV
+1143 KDFKWFVYSNSL
-1155 YRNQG
+1155 YRDNG
-1160 EDNKYLM
+1160 EENKYLM

-1178 QQNIFLDTS
+1178 QQTVFLDNA
-1187 TSIMNFF
+1187 TSILSFF
-1194 TKYTPKGFSSDKD
+1194 NKYKPKGFKAEKD

-1212 LYPNLK
+1212 VYPNLNN
-1218 HKNVVMTNGGE
+1218 KNVLMTNGGE
-1229 KDSLSLDVSESI
+1229 KDSISIDVSGSI
-1241 TVPIVFE
+1241 TIPIVFE
-1248 YYLNGTTKN
+1248 YYLDGTN
-1257 DTITKSIYF
+1257 YSSITKSMYF
-1266 DIRNSLISNPLHY
+1266 DIRNSLIRNPLHY
-1279 MIEVTGNYDYT
+1279 MIEITGNYDFT
-1290 ATGDIFSNFGKVEL
+1290 ATGDIYNNFSAVEL
-1304 SDSVTN
+1304 SDSVTS

>member
-1 MSTPIK
+1 MSTPLQI
-7 TNTTDS
+7 NTTDS

-24 YDNAVKI
+24 YENAVNI

-39 ISNASEITVDVAYSN
+39 VSNASEITVDIA
-54 DTPVTVRI
+54 DTDDTTTTVRI

-133 LVSPKTFLKLNI
+133 LVSPKTFLKLNV

-159 VVFYSKTL
+159 VVIYSKTL
-167 FDEINSANIQSY
+167 FDELNSANIQSY
-179 SDLVAALYNYKANVD
+179 SDLIAALYNYKANVD

-214 FKIIDIPEIDGS
+214 FKIIDIPEINNS

-235 GNHKHLTYKLRLDTL
+235 GNHKHLSYKICLDTL
-250 EYKDE
+250 EYSDE

-262 TLKSGDYICL
+262 TLKAGDYICL

-280 VKNVDLSSNTII
+280 VKNVDLASNTII

-308 SEMVLTLYNENY
+308 SEMIFTLYNENY

-330 EENQYICVFLG
+330 EENQYICIFLG

-346 VRSLLSTP
+346 VRSLLSAP
-354 YFVDLSTIVMKDS
+354 YFVDLSTIVMKDA
-367 NGNIMKDE
+367 NGNIMKDGF
-375 YGNYITY
+375 GNDITY
-382 LDYYNKYCINIGD
+382 LDYYNEYCVNIGD

-407 ISNYTPVQLNSL
+407 ISNYTPIQLNLL
-419 QNSEQIKEIV
+419 QSSEQIKDVV

-443 INKHLTNDSTSEDII
+443 INKHLTNDSTSEEII

-465 DLNAK
+465 DLNAQ
-470 LETLRD
+470 LDTLRD
-476 NINDTYNKM
+476 NINDTYNTM

-494 TVSWQSMQSKI
+494 SVSWQSMQSQI
-505 NKYYTERTTL
+505 NNYYTERTTI

-529 STDLKGIGDDIKYRI
+529 STDLKGVGDEIKYRI
-544 RGITVV
+544 RGITTV
-550 DDLENLLHSI
+550 DSLENLLHSI
-560 ANDKCDIVGM
+560 ANDKCDIIGM

-618 KLEYIDYSK
+618 KLEYVDYAK

-667 WSDELTVIFPDE
+667 WSDEFTVIFPDE
-679 YNDDIEI
+679 YNDDIEL
-686 KSIINTNENDTINA
+686 KSIITTNANDTINA
-700 LFTNTLINE
+700 SFNNTLINE
-709 GYQEHIQDKVAASDS
+709 GYQEHIQNKIAAADS

-763 LIENETNSKFSVYLA
+763 LIDNEANSKFSVYLA
-778 FDRERVELS
+778 FDEQNVELS
-787 PNTINKI
+787 PNTINNI

-811 NLIIKNTGSTR
+811 NLIIKNTGSTP

-850 NYERVPMF
+850 NYERVPMI
-858 VNNIISPQYL
+858 VDNTIAPQYL

-876 TNPYTKQDV
+876 NNPYTKRDV
-885 YYNKTEQRVSDTNAA
+885 YYNTEKQRADDINAISNPDA
-900 MNGGEL
+900 EL
-906 IYNSVPTEYMNKDN
+906 LYDAKAIDYMNANN
-920 AQVLLGFRKRGFSFE
+920 AQVLLGFRKRKFSLD
-935 TDYNTKNINKI
+935 TDYNTEKINKML
-946 IESLR
+946 ETLK
-951 QISDLNELY
+951 QFGNL
-960 FTADKYSKDIIVS
+960 TASFYKCYNKEIIVS
-973 SDAES
+973 EEAKEAVNSAQNIIDA
-978 EIISNKANIQKIDKS
+978 
-993 STVDKYSEEIVV
+993 
-1005 SSDAESEIIS
+1005 
-1015 NEVTKNNIADK
+1015 
-1026 FDILEKDSNAKN
+1026 FDILEKDSNANYINNSDENSNFRLSVIQHIYNDKQLN
-1038 LFSNSDILNLRN
+1038 EYFGSGQGSLNIFTAVSEWFSNNYSYTYDGEE
-1050 SVIDK
+1050 K
-1055 LFDDYVGTLG
+1055 LA
-1065 TFSTKEEAVA
+1065 KEIFV
-1075 NWFNEDTPVGT
+1075 
-1086 SSPRKLFIE
+1086 KI
-1095 EFNLQQNKL
+1095 FNLCQNEL
-1104 NSKYYTKNAT
+1104 NSKRLKDVKET
-1114 IIQNKISLLEKEIN
+1114 ISKIETEINKINEIKAVSN
-1128 SIGELQDNSTSKYAD
+1128 DDYKD
-1143 KEFEWFVYSNSV
+1143 KDFKWFVYSNSL
-1155 YRNQG
+1155 YRDNG
-1160 EDNKYLM
+1160 EENKYLM

-1178 QQNIFLDTS
+1178 QQTVFLDNA
-1187 TSIMNFF
+1187 TSILSFF
-1194 TKYTPKGFSSDKD
+1194 NKYKPKGFNTEKD

-1212 LYPNLK
+1212 VYPNLNN
-1218 HKNVVMTNGGE
+1218 KNVLMTDGGE
-1229 KDSLSLDVSESI
+1229 KDSISIDVSGSI
-1241 TVPIVFE
+1241 TIPIVFE
-1248 YYLNGTTKN
+1248 YYLDGTN
-1257 DTITKSIYF
+1257 YSSITKSMYF
-1266 DIRNSLISNPLHY
+1266 DIRNSLIRNPLHY
-1279 MIEVTGNYDYT
+1279 MIEITGNYDFT
-1290 ATGDIFSNFGKVEL
+1290 ATGDIYNNFSAVEL
-1304 SDSVTN
+1304 SDSVTS

>member
-1 MSTPIK
+1 MGTPIQ

-24 YDNAVKI
+24 YENAVNI

-39 ISNASEITVDVAYSN
+39 VSNASEITVNVA
-54 DTPVTVRI
+54 DTDDTTTTVRI

-133 LVSPKTFLKLNI
+133 LVSPKTFLKLNV

-159 VVFYSKTL
+159 VVIYSKTL
-167 FDEINSANIQSY
+167 FDELNSANIQSY

-214 FKIIDIPEIDGS
+214 FKIVDIPEIDGS
-226 TNPWVDESY
+226 ANPWIDESY
-235 GNHKHLTYKLRLDTL
+235 GNHKHLSYKLRLDTL
-250 EYKDE
+250 EYSDE
-255 ENSAISF
+255 ENSAITF

-280 VKNVDLSSNTII
+280 VKNIDLSSNTII

-308 SEMVLTLYNENY
+308 SEMILTLYNENY

-330 EENQYICVFLG
+330 EENQYICIFLG

-354 YFVDLSTIVMKDS
+354 YFVDLSTIVMKDF

-375 YGNYITY
+375 YGNDITY
-382 LDYYNKYCINIGD
+382 LDYYNEYCVNIGD

-419 QNSEQIKEIV
+419 QSSEQIKEIV
-429 SLSISGENVLQVVP
+429 SSSISGENVLQVVP
-443 INKHLTNDSTSEDII
+443 INKHLTNDSTSEEII

-470 LETLRD
+470 LDTLRD
-476 NINDTYNKM
+476 NINDTYNTM

-494 TVSWQSMQSKI
+494 SLSWQSMQSQI
-505 NKYYTERTTL
+505 NNYYTERTTI
-515 QKQLSAVIDNINSK
+515 QKQLNAVIDNINSK
-529 STDLKGIGDDIKYRI
+529 STDLKGIGDEIKYRI

-550 DDLENLLHSI
+550 DGLENLLHSI

-618 KLEYIDYSK
+618 KLEYVDYSK
-627 TDNIIKWN
+627 TDNVIKWN

-679 YNDDIEI
+679 YNDDIEL
-686 KSIINTNENDTINA
+686 KSIITTNANDTINA
-700 LFTNTLINE
+700 SFTNTLINE
-709 GYQEHIQDKVAASDS
+709 GYQEHIQNKIAASDS
-724 IFFHQPD
+724 IFFHQPE

-763 LIENETNSKFSVYLA
+763 LIDNETNSKFSVYLA
-778 FDRERVELS
+778 FDEQNIELS
-787 PNTINKI
+787 PNTTNKI

-850 NYERVPMF
+850 NYERVPML
-858 VNNIISPQYL
+858 VNNTISPQYL

-876 TNPYTKQDV
+876 NNQFTKQDV
-885 YYNKTEQRVSDTNAA
+885 YYNDVNQRVADTNAA
-900 MNGGEL
+900 INGEEL
-906 IYNSVPTEYMNKDN
+906 IYDTIPKKYMNKDN

-935 TDYNTKNINKI
+935 TDYNVQNINKI

-951 QISDLNELY
+951 QLSNYTEL
-960 FTADKYSKDIIVS
+960 D
-973 SDAES
+973 
-978 EIISNKANIQKIDKS
+978 
-993 STVDKYSEEIVV
+993 STVDKYSKEIVV
-1005 SSDAESEIIS
+1005 SSDAESQIIFNGENRKDMYES
-1015 NEVTKNNIADK
+1015 FT
-1026 FDILEKDSNAKN
+1026 ILEKDSNAN
-1038 LFSNSDILNLRN
+1038 DLFSNSDVLKLRN
-1050 SVIDK
+1050 TVIDS
-1055 LFDDYVGTLG
+1055 LYNLYINDMSSFDN
-1065 TFSTKEEAVA
+1065 KEEAVA
-1075 NWFNEDTPVGT
+1075 HWFEADTTVG
-1086 SSPRKLFIE
+1086 SSSARKLFIK
-1095 EFNLQQNKL
+1095 EFNSLQNKL
-1104 NSKYYTKNAT
+1104 NNEYYVKNVNNR
-1114 IIQNKISLLEKEIN
+1114 QDKIDLAKAEIN
-1128 SIGELQDNSTSKYAD
+1128 SIGELQDNSTSKYVD
-1143 KEFEWFVYSNSV
+1143 KEFEWFVYSNSL

-1160 EDNKYLM
+1160 EDNKYLI
-1167 RYEDIQGKNES
+1167 RYEDIQGKNEA
-1178 QQNIFLDTS
+1178 QQTIFLDTT

-1194 TKYTPKGFSSDKD
+1194 TKYRPKGFNSDTD

-1212 LYPNLK
+1212 IYPNLN

-1229 KDSLSLDVSESI
+1229 KDSISIDVSESI

-1248 YYLNGTTKN
+1248 YYLDGTAN
-1257 DTITKSIYF
+1257 NTITKSLFF

-1279 MIEVTGNYDYT
+1279 MIEITGNYDFT
-1290 ATGDIFSNFGKVEL
+1290 ATGDIYNNFSGVEL

>member
-1 MSTPIK
+1 MSTPI
-7 TNTTDS
+7 NTTDS

-24 YDNAVKI
+24 YENAVNI

-39 ISNASEITVDVAYSN
+39 VSNASEITVDIA
-54 DTPVTVRI
+54 DTDDTTTTVRI

-133 LVSPKTFLKLNI
+133 LVSPKTFLKLNV

-159 VVFYSKTL
+159 VVIYSKTL
-167 FDEINSANIQSY
+167 FDELNSANIQSY
-179 SDLVAALYNYKANVD
+179 SDLIAALYNYKANVD

-214 FKIIDIPEIDGS
+214 FKIIDIPEINNS

-235 GNHKHLTYKLRLDTL
+235 GNHKHLSYKICLDTL
-250 EYKDE
+250 EYSDE

-262 TLKSGDYICL
+262 TLKAGDYICL

-280 VKNVDLSSNTII
+280 VKNVDLASNTII

-300 SLQTYQEN
+300 SLQTYREN
-308 SEMVLTLYNENY
+308 SEMIFTLYNENY

-330 EENQYICVFLG
+330 EENQYICIFLG

-346 VRSLLSTP
+346 VRSLLSSP
-354 YFVDLSTIVMKDS
+354 YFVDLSTIVMKDA
-367 NGNIMKDE
+367 NGNIMKDGF
-375 YGNYITY
+375 GNDITY
-382 LDYYNKYCINIGD
+382 LDYYNEYCVNIGD
-395 LIKGLTESAYPQ
+395 LINGLTESAYPQ
-407 ISNYTPVQLNSL
+407 ISNYTPIQLNLL
-419 QNSEQIKEIV
+419 QSSEQIKDVV

-443 INKHLTNDSTSEDII
+443 INKHLTNDSTSEEII

-465 DLNAK
+465 DLNAQ
-470 LETLRD
+470 LDTLRD
-476 NINDTYNKM
+476 DINDTYNTM

-494 TVSWQSMQSKI
+494 SVSWQSMQSQI
-505 NKYYTERTTL
+505 NNYYTERTTI

-529 STDLKGIGDDIKYRI
+529 SANLKGIGDEIKYRI
-544 RGITVV
+544 RGITAV
-550 DDLENLLHSI
+550 DSIENLLHSI
-560 ANDKCDIVGM
+560 ANDKCDIIGM

-618 KLEYIDYSK
+618 KLEYVDYAK

-667 WSDELTVIFPDE
+667 WSDEFTVIFPDE
-679 YNDDIEI
+679 YNDDIEL
-686 KSIINTNENDTINA
+686 KSIITTNANDTINA
-700 LFTNTLINE
+700 LFNNTLINE
-709 GYQEHIQDKVAASDS
+709 GYQEHIQNKIAAADS

-763 LIENETNSKFSVYLA
+763 LIDNEANSKFSVYLA
-778 FDRERVELS
+778 FDEQNVELS
-787 PNTINKI
+787 PNTINNI

-811 NLIIKNTGSTR
+811 NLIIKNTGSTP

-850 NYERVPMF
+850 NYERVPMI
-858 VNNIISPQYL
+858 VDNTIAPQYL

-876 TNPYTKQDV
+876 NNPYTKRDV
-885 YYNKTEQRVSDTNAA
+885 YYNTEKQRADDINAISNPDA
-900 MNGGEL
+900 EL
-906 IYNSVPTEYMNKDN
+906 LYDAKAIDYMNANN
-920 AQVLLGFRKRGFSFE
+920 AQVLLGFRKRKFSLD
-935 TDYNTKNINKI
+935 TDYNTEKINKML
-946 IESLR
+946 ETLK
-951 QISDLNELY
+951 QFGNL
-960 FTADKYSKDIIVS
+960 TASFYKCYNKEIIVS
-973 SDAES
+973 EEAKKAVNVAQNIMDA
-978 EIISNKANIQKIDKS
+978 
-993 STVDKYSEEIVV
+993 
-1005 SSDAESEIIS
+1005 
-1015 NEVTKNNIADK
+1015 
-1026 FDILEKDSNAKN
+1026 FDILEKDSNANYINNSDENSKFR
-1038 LFSNSDILNLRN
+1038 LDVIQYIYDKFKEYFDSGQGSLDIFTAVSKWFSNNYYYEYDGEN
-1050 SVIDK
+1050 K
-1055 LFDDYVGTLG
+1055 KA
-1065 TFSTKEEAVA
+1065 KEIFV
-1075 NWFNEDTPVGT
+1075 
-1086 SSPRKLFIE
+1086 KI
-1095 EFNLQQNKL
+1095 FNLLQNKL
-1104 NSKYYTKNAT
+1104 NSTRLKNVKET
-1114 IIQNKISLLEKEIN
+1114 ISNIETEINKINEIKAVSN
-1128 SIGELQDNSTSKYAD
+1128 DNYKD
-1143 KEFEWFVYSNSV
+1143 KDFKWFVYSNSL
-1155 YRNQG
+1155 YRDNG
-1160 EDNKYLM
+1160 EENKYLM

-1178 QQNIFLDTS
+1178 QQTVFLDNA
-1187 TSIMNFF
+1187 TSILSFF
-1194 TKYTPKGFSSDKD
+1194 NKYKPKGFKAEKD

-1212 LYPNLK
+1212 VYPNLNN
-1218 HKNVVMTNGGE
+1218 KNVLMTNGGE
-1229 KDSLSLDVSESI
+1229 KDSISIDVSGSI
-1241 TVPIVFE
+1241 TIPIVFE
-1248 YYLNGTTKN
+1248 YYLDGTN
-1257 DTITKSIYF
+1257 YSSITKSMYF
-1266 DIRNSLISNPLHY
+1266 DIRNSLIRNPLHY
-1279 MIEVTGNYDYT
+1279 MIEITGNYDFT
-1290 ATGDIFSNFGKVEL
+1290 ATGDIYNNFSAVEL
-1304 SDSVTN
+1304 SDSVTS

>member
-1 MSTPIK
+1 MSTPLQI
-7 TNTTDS
+7 NTTDS

-24 YDNAVKI
+24 YENAVNI

-39 ISNASEITVDVAYSN
+39 VSNASEITVDIA
-54 DTPVTVRI
+54 DTDDTTTTVRI

-133 LVSPKTFLKLNI
+133 LVSPKTFLKLNV

-159 VVFYSKTL
+159 VVIYSKTL
-167 FDEINSANIQSY
+167 FDELNSANIQSY
-179 SDLVAALYNYKANVD
+179 SDLIAALYNYKANVD

-214 FKIIDIPEIDGS
+214 FKIIDIPEINNS

-235 GNHKHLTYKLRLDTL
+235 GNHKHLSYKICLDTL
-250 EYKDE
+250 EYSDE

-262 TLKSGDYICL
+262 TLKAGDYICL

-280 VKNVDLSSNTII
+280 VKNVDLASNTII

-308 SEMVLTLYNENY
+308 SEMIFTLYNENY

-330 EENQYICVFLG
+330 EENQYICIFLG

-346 VRSLLSTP
+346 VRSLLSAP
-354 YFVDLSTIVMKDS
+354 YFVDLSTIVMKDA
-367 NGNIMKDE
+367 NGNIMKDGF
-375 YGNYITY
+375 GNDITY
-382 LDYYNKYCINIGD
+382 LDYYNEYCVNIGD

-407 ISNYTPVQLNSL
+407 ISNYTPIQLNLL
-419 QNSEQIKEIV
+419 QSSEQIKDVV

-443 INKHLTNDSTSEDII
+443 INKHLTNDSTSEEII

-465 DLNAK
+465 DLNAQ
-470 LETLRD
+470 LDTLRD
-476 NINDTYNKM
+476 NINDTYNTM

-494 TVSWQSMQSKI
+494 SVSWQSMQSQI
-505 NKYYTERTTL
+505 NNYYTERTTI

-529 STDLKGIGDDIKYRI
+529 STDLKGVGDEIKYRI
-544 RGITVV
+544 RGITTV
-550 DDLENLLHSI
+550 DSLENLLHSI
-560 ANDKCDIVGM
+560 ANDKCDIIGM

-618 KLEYIDYSK
+618 KLEYVDYAK

-667 WSDELTVIFPDE
+667 WSDEFTVIFPDE
-679 YNDDIEI
+679 YNDDIEL
-686 KSIINTNENDTINA
+686 KSIITTNANDTINA
-700 LFTNTLINE
+700 SFNNTLINE
-709 GYQEHIQDKVAASDS
+709 GYQEHIQNKIAAADS

-763 LIENETNSKFSVYLA
+763 LIDNEANSKFSVYLA
-778 FDRERVELS
+778 FDEQNVELS
-787 PNTINKI
+787 PNTINNI

-811 NLIIKNTGSTR
+811 NLIIKNTGSTP

-850 NYERVPMF
+850 NYERVPMI
-858 VNNIISPQYL
+858 VDNTIAPQYL

-876 TNPYTKQDV
+876 NNPYTKRDV
-885 YYNKTEQRVSDTNAA
+885 YYNTEKQRADDINAISNPDA
-900 MNGGEL
+900 EL
-906 IYNSVPTEYMNKDN
+906 LYDAKAIDYMNANN
-920 AQVLLGFRKRGFSFE
+920 AQVLLGFRKRKFSLD
-935 TDYNTKNINKI
+935 TDYNTEKINKML
-946 IESLR
+946 ETLK
-951 QISDLNELY
+951 QFGNL
-960 FTADKYSKDIIVS
+960 TASFYKCYNKEIIVS
-973 SDAES
+973 EEAKEAVNSAQNIIDAF
-978 EIISNKANIQKIDKS
+978 N
-993 STVDKYSEEIVV
+993 
-1005 SSDAESEIIS
+1005 
-1015 NEVTKNNIADK
+1015 
-1026 FDILEKDSNAKN
+1026 ILEKDSNANYINNSDENSNFRLSVIQHIYNDKQLN
-1038 LFSNSDILNLRN
+1038 EYFGSGQGSLNIFTAVSEWFSNNYSYTYDGEE
-1050 SVIDK
+1050 K
-1055 LFDDYVGTLG
+1055 LA
-1065 TFSTKEEAVA
+1065 KEIFV
-1075 NWFNEDTPVGT
+1075 
-1086 SSPRKLFIE
+1086 KI
-1095 EFNLQQNKL
+1095 FNLCQNEL
-1104 NSKYYTKNAT
+1104 NSKRLKDVKET
-1114 IIQNKISLLEKEIN
+1114 ISKIETEINKINEIKAVSN
-1128 SIGELQDNSTSKYAD
+1128 DDYKD
-1143 KEFEWFVYSNSV
+1143 KDFKWFVYSNSL
-1155 YRNQG
+1155 YRDNG
-1160 EDNKYLM
+1160 EENKYLM

-1178 QQNIFLDTS
+1178 QQTVFLDNA
-1187 TSIMNFF
+1187 TSILSFF
-1194 TKYTPKGFSSDKD
+1194 NKYKPKGFNTEKD

-1212 LYPNLK
+1212 VYPNLNN
-1218 HKNVVMTNGGE
+1218 KNVLMTDGGE
-1229 KDSLSLDVSESI
+1229 KDSISIDVSGSI
-1241 TVPIVFE
+1241 TIPIVFE
-1248 YYLNGTTKN
+1248 YYLDGTN
-1257 DTITKSIYF
+1257 YSSITKSMYF
-1266 DIRNSLISNPLHY
+1266 DIRNSLIRNPLHY
-1279 MIEVTGNYDYT
+1279 MIEITGNYDFT
-1290 ATGDIFSNFGKVEL
+1290 ATGDIYNNFSAVEL
-1304 SDSVTN
+1304 SDSVTS

>member
-1 MSTPIK
+1 M
-7 TNTTDS
+7 
-13 LKDYYVKLQGL
+13 
-24 YDNAVKI
+24 
-31 LTAINQSL
+31 TAINQSL
-39 ISNASEITVDVAYSN
+39 VSNASEITVDIA
-54 DTPVTVRI
+54 DTDDTTTTVRI

-107 NTAPLSPVMQLNNV
+107 NAAPLSPVMQLNNV

-133 LVSPKTFLKLNI
+133 LVSPKTFLKLNV

-159 VVFYSKTL
+159 VVIYSKTL
-167 FDEINSANIQSY
+167 FDELNSANIQSY
-179 SDLVAALYNYKANVD
+179 SDLIAALYNYKANVD

-214 FKIIDIPEIDGS
+214 FKIIDIPEINNS

-235 GNHKHLTYKLRLDTL
+235 GNHKHLSYKICLDTL
-250 EYKDE
+250 EYSDE

-262 TLKSGDYICL
+262 TLKAGDYICL

-280 VKNVDLSSNTII
+280 VKNVDLASNTII

-308 SEMVLTLYNENY
+308 SEMIFTLYNENY

-330 EENQYICVFLG
+330 EENQYICIFLG

-346 VRSLLSTP
+346 VRSLLSAP
-354 YFVDLSTIVMKDS
+354 YFVDLSTIVMKDA
-367 NGNIMKDE
+367 NGNIMKDGF
-375 YGNYITY
+375 GNDITY
-382 LDYYNKYCINIGD
+382 LDYYNEYCVNIGD

-407 ISNYTPVQLNSL
+407 ISNYTPIQLNLL
-419 QNSEQIKEIV
+419 QSSEQIKDVV

-443 INKHLTNDSTSEDII
+443 INKHLTNDSTSEEII

-465 DLNAK
+465 DLNAQ
-470 LETLRD
+470 LDTLRD
-476 NINDTYNKM
+476 NINDTYNTM

-494 TVSWQSMQSKI
+494 SVSWQSMQSQI
-505 NKYYTERTTL
+505 NNYYTERTTI

-529 STDLKGIGDDIKYRI
+529 STDLKGVGDEIKYRI
-544 RGITVV
+544 RGITTV
-550 DDLENLLHSI
+550 DSLENLLHSI
-560 ANDKCDIVGM
+560 ANDKCDIIGM

-618 KLEYIDYSK
+618 KLEYVDYAK

-667 WSDELTVIFPDE
+667 WSDEFTVIFPDE
-679 YNDDIEI
+679 YNDDIEL
-686 KSIINTNENDTINA
+686 KSIITTNANDTINA
-700 LFTNTLINE
+700 SFNNTLINE
-709 GYQEHIQDKVAASDS
+709 GYQEHIQNKIAAADS

-763 LIENETNSKFSVYLA
+763 LIDNEANSKFSVYLA
-778 FDRERVELS
+778 FDEQNVELS
-787 PNTINKI
+787 PNTINNI

-811 NLIIKNTGSTR
+811 NLIIKNTGSTP

-850 NYERVPMF
+850 NYERVPMI
-858 VNNIISPQYL
+858 VDNTIAPQYL

-876 TNPYTKQDV
+876 NNPYTKRDV
-885 YYNKTEQRVSDTNAA
+885 YYNTEKQRADDINAISNPDA
-900 MNGGEL
+900 EL
-906 IYNSVPTEYMNKDN
+906 LYDAKAIDYMNANN
-920 AQVLLGFRKRGFSFE
+920 AQVLLGFRKRKFSLD
-935 TDYNTKNINKI
+935 TDYNTEKINKML
-946 IESLR
+946 ETLK
-951 QISDLNELY
+951 QFGNL
-960 FTADKYSKDIIVS
+960 TASFYKCYNKEIIVS
-973 SDAES
+973 EEAKEAVNSAQNIIDA
-978 EIISNKANIQKIDKS
+978 
-993 STVDKYSEEIVV
+993 
-1005 SSDAESEIIS
+1005 
-1015 NEVTKNNIADK
+1015 
-1026 FDILEKDSNAKN
+1026 FDILEKDSNANYINNSDENSNFRLSVIQHIYNDKQLN
-1038 LFSNSDILNLRN
+1038 EYFGSGQGSLNIFTAVSEWFSNNYSYTYDGEE
-1050 SVIDK
+1050 K
-1055 LFDDYVGTLG
+1055 LA
-1065 TFSTKEEAVA
+1065 KEIFV
-1075 NWFNEDTPVGT
+1075 
-1086 SSPRKLFIE
+1086 KI
-1095 EFNLQQNKL
+1095 FNLCQNEL
-1104 NSKYYTKNAT
+1104 NSKRLKDVKET
-1114 IIQNKISLLEKEIN
+1114 ISKIETEINKINEIKAVSN
-1128 SIGELQDNSTSKYAD
+1128 DDYKD
-1143 KEFEWFVYSNSV
+1143 KDFKWFVYSNSL
-1155 YRNQG
+1155 YRDNG
-1160 EDNKYLM
+1160 EENKYLM

-1178 QQNIFLDTS
+1178 QQTVFLDNA
-1187 TSIMNFF
+1187 TSILSFF
-1194 TKYTPKGFSSDKD
+1194 NKYKPKGFNTEKD

-1212 LYPNLK
+1212 VYPNLNN
-1218 HKNVVMTNGGE
+1218 KNVLMTDGGE
-1229 KDSLSLDVSESI
+1229 KDSISIDVSGSI
-1241 TVPIVFE
+1241 TIPIVFE
-1248 YYLNGTTKN
+1248 YYLDGTN
-1257 DTITKSIYF
+1257 YSSITKSMYF
-1266 DIRNSLISNPLHY
+1266 DIRNSLIRNPLHY
-1279 MIEVTGNYDYT
+1279 MIEITGNYDFT
-1290 ATGDIFSNFGKVEL
+1290 ATGDIYNNFSAVEL
-1304 SDSVTN
+1304 SDSVTS

>member
-1 MSTPIK
+1 MGTPIQ

-24 YDNAVKI
+24 YENAVNI

-39 ISNASEITVDVAYSN
+39 VSNASEITVNVA
-54 DTPVTVRI
+54 DTDDTTTTVRI

-133 LVSPKTFLKLNI
+133 LVSPKTFLKLNV

-159 VVFYSKTL
+159 VVIYSKTL
-167 FDEINSANIQSY
+167 FDELNSANIQSY

-214 FKIIDIPEIDGS
+214 FKIVDIPEIDGS
-226 TNPWVDESY
+226 ANPWIDESY
-235 GNHKHLTYKLRLDTL
+235 GNHKHLSYKLRLDTL
-250 EYKDE
+250 EYSDE
-255 ENSAISF
+255 ENSAITF

-280 VKNVDLSSNTII
+280 VKNIDLSSNTII

-308 SEMVLTLYNENY
+308 SEMILTLYNENY

-330 EENQYICVFLG
+330 EENQYICIFLG

-354 YFVDLSTIVMKDS
+354 YFVDLSTIVMKDF

-375 YGNYITY
+375 YGNDITY
-382 LDYYNKYCINIGD
+382 LDYYNEYCVNIGD

-419 QNSEQIKEIV
+419 QSSEQIKEIV
-429 SLSISGENVLQVVP
+429 SSSISGENVLQVVP
-443 INKHLTNDSTSEDII
+443 INKHLTNDSTSEEII

-470 LETLRD
+470 LDTLRD
-476 NINDTYNKM
+476 NINDTYNTM

-494 TVSWQSMQSKI
+494 SLSWQSMQSQI
-505 NKYYTERTTL
+505 NNYYTERTTI
-515 QKQLSAVIDNINSK
+515 QKQLNAVIDNINSK
-529 STDLKGIGDDIKYRI
+529 STDLKGIGDEIKYRI

-550 DDLENLLHSI
+550 DGLENLLHSI

-618 KLEYIDYSK
+618 KLEYVDYSK
-627 TDNIIKWN
+627 TDNVIKWN

-679 YNDDIEI
+679 YNDDIEL
-686 KSIINTNENDTINA
+686 KSIITTNANDTINA
-700 LFTNTLINE
+700 SFTNTLINE
-709 GYQEHIQDKVAASDS
+709 GYQEHIQNKIAASDS
-724 IFFHQPD
+724 VFFHQPE

-763 LIENETNSKFSVYLA
+763 LIDNETNSKFSVYLA
-778 FDRERVELS
+778 FDEQNIELS
-787 PNTINKI
+787 PNTTNKI
-794 NIYNTDHITGN
+794 DIYNTDHITGN

-850 NYERVPMF
+850 NYERVPML
-858 VNNIISPQYL
+858 VNNTISPQYL

-876 TNPYTKQDV
+876 NNQFTKQDV
-885 YYNKTEQRVSDTNAA
+885 YYNDVNQRVADTNAA
-900 MNGGEL
+900 INGGEL
-906 IYNSVPTEYMNKDN
+906 IYDTIPKKYMNKDN

-935 TDYNTKNINKI
+935 TDYNVQNINKI

-951 QISDLNELY
+951 QLSNYTEL
-960 FTADKYSKDIIVS
+960 D
-973 SDAES
+973 
-978 EIISNKANIQKIDKS
+978 
-993 STVDKYSEEIVV
+993 STVDKYSKEIVV
-1005 SSDAESEIIS
+1005 SSDAESQIIFNGENRKDMYES
-1015 NEVTKNNIADK
+1015 FT
-1026 FDILEKDSNAKN
+1026 ILEKDSNAN
-1038 LFSNSDILNLRN
+1038 DLFSDSDMLKLRN
-1050 SVIDK
+1050 AVIDS
-1055 LFDDYVGTLG
+1055 LYNLYINDMSSFDN
-1065 TFSTKEEAVA
+1065 KEEAVA
-1075 NWFNEDTPVGT
+1075 HWFEADTTVG
-1086 SSPRKLFIE
+1086 SSSARKLFIK
-1095 EFNLQQNKL
+1095 EFNSLQNKL
-1104 NSKYYTKNAT
+1104 NNEYYVKNVNNR
-1114 IIQNKISLLEKEIN
+1114 QDKIDLAKAEIN
-1128 SIGELQDNSTSKYAD
+1128 SIGELQDNSTSKYVD
-1143 KEFEWFVYSNSV
+1143 KEFEWFVYSNSL

-1167 RYEDIQGKNES
+1167 RYEDIQGKNEA
-1178 QQNIFLDTS
+1178 QQTIFLDT
-1187 TSIMNFF
+1187 TTPIMNFF
-1194 TKYTPKGFSSDKD
+1194 TKYRPNGFNSDTD

-1212 LYPNLK
+1212 IYPNLN

-1229 KDSLSLDVSESI
+1229 KDSISIDVSESI

-1248 YYLNGTTKN
+1248 YYLDGTAN
-1257 DTITKSIYF
+1257 NTITKSLFF

-1279 MIEVTGNYDYT
+1279 MIEITGNYDFT
-1290 ATGDIFSNFGKVEL
+1290 ATGDIYNNFSGVEL

>member
-1 MSTPIK
+1 MGTPIQ

-24 YDNAVKI
+24 YENAVNI

-39 ISNASEITVDVAYSN
+39 VSNASEITVNVA
-54 DTPVTVRI
+54 DTDDTTTTVRI

-133 LVSPKTFLKLNI
+133 LVSPKTFLKLNV

-159 VVFYSKTL
+159 VVIYSKTL
-167 FDEINSANIQSY
+167 FDELNSANIQSY

-214 FKIIDIPEIDGS
+214 FKIVDIPEIDGS
-226 TNPWVDESY
+226 ANPWIDESY
-235 GNHKHLTYKLRLDTL
+235 GNHKHLSYKLRLDTL
-250 EYKDE
+250 EYSDE
-255 ENSAISF
+255 ENSAITF

-280 VKNVDLSSNTII
+280 VKNIDLSSNTII

-308 SEMVLTLYNENY
+308 SEMILTLYNENY

-330 EENQYICVFLG
+330 EENQYICIFLG

-354 YFVDLSTIVMKDS
+354 YFVDLSTIVMKDF

-375 YGNYITY
+375 YGNDITY
-382 LDYYNKYCINIGD
+382 LDYYNEYCVNIGD

-419 QNSEQIKEIV
+419 QSSEQIKEIV
-429 SLSISGENVLQVVP
+429 SSSISGENVLQVVP
-443 INKHLTNDSTSEDII
+443 INKHLTNDSTSEEII

-470 LETLRD
+470 LDTLRD
-476 NINDTYNKM
+476 NINDTYNTM

-494 TVSWQSMQSKI
+494 SLSWQSMQSQI
-505 NKYYTERTTL
+505 NNYYTERTTI
-515 QKQLSAVIDNINSK
+515 QKQLNAVIDNINSK
-529 STDLKGIGDDIKYRI
+529 STDLKGIGDEIKYRI

-550 DDLENLLHSI
+550 DGLENLLHSI

-618 KLEYIDYSK
+618 KLEYVDYSK
-627 TDNIIKWN
+627 TDNVIKWN

-679 YNDDIEI
+679 YNDDIEL
-686 KSIINTNENDTINA
+686 KSIITTNANDTINA
-700 LFTNTLINE
+700 SFTNTLINE
-709 GYQEHIQDKVAASDS
+709 GYQEHIQNKIAASDS
-724 IFFHQPD
+724 VFFHQPE

-763 LIENETNSKFSVYLA
+763 LIDNETNSKFSVYLA
-778 FDRERVELS
+778 FDEQNIELS
-787 PNTINKI
+787 PNTTNKI

-850 NYERVPMF
+850 NYERVPML
-858 VNNIISPQYL
+858 VNNTISPQYL

-876 TNPYTKQDV
+876 NNQFTKQDV
-885 YYNKTEQRVSDTNAA
+885 YYNDVSQRVADTNAA
-900 MNGGEL
+900 INGDEL
-906 IYNSVPTEYMNKDN
+906 IYDTIPKKYMNKDN

-935 TDYNTKNINKI
+935 TDYNVQNINKI

-951 QISDLNELY
+951 QLSNYTEL
-960 FTADKYSKDIIVS
+960 D
-973 SDAES
+973 
-978 EIISNKANIQKIDKS
+978 
-993 STVDKYSEEIVV
+993 STVDKYSKEIVV
-1005 SSDAESEIIS
+1005 SSDAESQIIFNGENRKDMYES
-1015 NEVTKNNIADK
+1015 FT
-1026 FDILEKDSNAKN
+1026 ILEKDSNAN
-1038 LFSNSDILNLRN
+1038 DLFSNSDVLKLRN
-1050 SVIDK
+1050 TVIDS
-1055 LFDDYVGTLG
+1055 LYNLYINDMSSFDN
-1065 TFSTKEEAVA
+1065 KEEAVA
-1075 NWFNEDTPVGT
+1075 HWFEADTTVG
-1086 SSPRKLFIE
+1086 SSSARKLFIK
-1095 EFNLQQNKL
+1095 EFNSLQNKL
-1104 NSKYYTKNAT
+1104 NNEYYAKNVNNR
-1114 IIQNKISLLEKEIN
+1114 QDKIDLVKAEIN
-1128 SIGELQDNSTSKYAD
+1128 SIGELQDNSTSKYVD
-1143 KEFEWFVYSNSV
+1143 KEFEWFVYSNSL

-1167 RYEDIQGKNES
+1167 RYEDIQGKNEA
-1178 QQNIFLDTS
+1178 QQTIFLDT
-1187 TSIMNFF
+1187 TTPIMNFF
-1194 TKYTPKGFSSDKD
+1194 TKYRPNGFNSDTD

-1212 LYPNLK
+1212 IYPNLN

-1229 KDSLSLDVSESI
+1229 KDSISIDVSESI

-1248 YYLNGTTKN
+1248 YYLDGTAN
-1257 DTITKSIYF
+1257 NTITKSLFF

-1279 MIEVTGNYDYT
+1279 MIEITGNYDFT
-1290 ATGDIFSNFGKVEL
+1290 ATGDIYNNFSGVEL

>member
-7 TNTTDS
+7 TNSTDS
-13 LKDYYVKLQGL
+13 LKDYYVKLQAL
-24 YDNAVKI
+24 YENAVNI

-39 ISNASEITVDVAYSN
+39 VSNASEITINVA
-54 DTPVTVRI
+54 DTDDTTTTVRI
-62 PSFLYMENKIE
+62 PSFLHMENKIE

-159 VVFYSKTL
+159 VVIYSKTL
-167 FDEINSANIQSY
+167 FDELNSSNIQSY

-207 KDTYNSS
+207 KDTYKSS

-235 GNHKHLTYKLRLDTL
+235 GNHKHLSYKLRLDTL
-250 EYKDE
+250 EYSDE
-255 ENSAISF
+255 ENSAITF

-280 VKNVDLSSNTII
+280 VKNVDLYSNTII

-300 SLQTYQEN
+300 SLQTYLEN
-308 SEMVLTLYNENY
+308 SEMILTLYNENY

-330 EENQYICVFLG
+330 EENQYICIFLG

-367 NGNIMKDE
+367 SGNIMKDE
-375 YGNYITY
+375 YGNDITY
-382 LDYYNKYCINIGD
+382 LDYYNEYCVNIGD

-419 QNSEQIKEIV
+419 QNSDQIKEIV

-443 INKHLTNDSTSEDII
+443 INKHLTNDSTSEEII

-470 LETLRD
+470 LDTLRD
-476 NINDTYNKM
+476 SINDTYNTM

-494 TVSWQSMQSKI
+494 TVSWQSMQSDI
-505 NKYYTERTTL
+505 NKYYTERTTI

-529 STDLKGIGDDIKYRI
+529 SIDLKGIGNEIKYRI
-544 RGITVV
+544 RGITFVN
-550 DDLENLLHSI
+550 DLENLLHSI

-618 KLEYIDYSK
+618 KLEYVDYSK

-667 WSDELTVIFPDE
+667 WSDELTIIFPDE
-679 YNDDIEI
+679 YNDDIEL
-686 KSIINTNENDTINA
+686 KSIITTNANDTINA
-700 LFTNTLINE
+700 SFTNTLINE
-709 GYQEHIQDKVAASDS
+709 GYQEHIQNKIAASDS

-763 LIENETNSKFSVYLA
+763 LIDNETNSKFSVYMT
-778 FDRERVELS
+778 FDDQNVELS

-850 NYERVPMF
+850 NYERVPMI
-858 VNNIISPQYL
+858 VDNTISPQYL

-876 TNPYTKQDV
+876 NNPYTKQDV
-885 YYNKTEQRVSDTNAA
+885 YYNTSSQISRDIGAISDPKA
-900 MNGGEL
+900 EL
-906 IYNSVPTEYMNKDN
+906 LYEAEAIDYMSKDN
-920 AQVLLGFRKRGFSFE
+920 AQVLLGYRKRKFSFD
-935 TDYNTKNINKI
+935 TDNNVENIKRI
-946 IESLR
+946 VKSLR
-951 QISDLNELY
+951 KFYYLTES
-960 FTADKYSKDIIVS
+960 FDKFKFYSSEIIVS
-973 SDAES
+973 EEAKQAVLNAAQTIWDA
-978 EIISNKANIQKIDKS
+978 
-993 STVDKYSEEIVV
+993 
-1005 SSDAESEIIS
+1005 
-1015 NEVTKNNIADK
+1015 
-1026 FDILEKDSNAKN
+1026 FDILERDSYYNYAYTDLEKQEIRNAVKEDINKRYPPSTPGTLDTIIGEWFNKN
-1038 LFSNSDILNLRN
+1038 ENHKYKEDGEEKQLPAKEIFVKIFNLNQN
-1050 SVIDK
+1050 NFNNDK
-1055 LFDDYVGTLG
+1055 LINLKKSIDGIKTEIDGIT
-1065 TFSTKEEAVA
+1065 EI
-1075 NWFNEDTPVGT
+1075 ED
-1086 SSPRKLFIE
+1086 
-1095 EFNLQQNKL
+1095 
-1104 NSKYYTKNAT
+1104 
-1114 IIQNKISLLEKEIN
+1114 ISIYN
-1128 SIGELQDNSTSKYAD
+1128 DNYKD
-1143 KEFEWFVYSNSV
+1143 KDFKWFVYSNSL
-1155 YRNQG
+1155 YRNNKG
-1160 EDNKYLM
+1160 EDNKYLI

-1178 QQNIFLDTS
+1178 QQNVFLDST
-1187 TSIMNFF
+1187 TSILSFLN
-1194 TKYTPKGFSSDKD
+1194 KYKPNGFINEEDL
-1207 FCGAF
+1207 CGAF
-1212 LYPNLK
+1212 VYPNLSN
-1218 HKNVVMTNGGE
+1218 KNVLMTNGGE
-1229 KDSLSLDVSESI
+1229 KDSIFIDVSESI
-1241 TVPIVFE
+1241 TIPIVFE
-1248 YYLNGTTKN
+1248 YYLNGNKN
-1257 DTITKSIYF
+1257 NVTKSIYF
-1266 DIRNSLISNPLHY
+1266 DIRNSLIHNPLHY
-1279 MIEVTGNYDYT
+1279 MIEITGNYDFT
-1290 ATGDIFSNFGKVEL
+1290 ATGDIYNNFSVVEL
-1304 SDSVTN
+1304 SDSVTD

>member
-1 MSTPIK
+1 MSTPLQI
-7 TNTTDS
+7 NTTDS

-24 YDNAVKI
+24 YENAVNI

-39 ISNASEITVDVAYSN
+39 VSNASEITVDIA
-54 DTPVTVRI
+54 DTDDTTTTVRI

-133 LVSPKTFLKLNI
+133 LVSPKTFLKLNV

-159 VVFYSKTL
+159 VVIYSKTL
-167 FDEINSANIQSY
+167 FDELNSANIQSY
-179 SDLVAALYNYKANVD
+179 SDLIAALYNYKANVD

-214 FKIIDIPEIDGS
+214 FKIIDIPEINNS

-235 GNHKHLTYKLRLDTL
+235 GNHKHLSYKICLDTL
-250 EYKDE
+250 EYSDE

-262 TLKSGDYICL
+262 TLKAGDYICL

-280 VKNVDLSSNTII
+280 VKNVDLTSNTII

-308 SEMVLTLYNENY
+308 SEMIFTLYNENY

-330 EENQYICVFLG
+330 EENQYICIFLG

-346 VRSLLSTP
+346 VRSLLSAP
-354 YFVDLSTIVMKDS
+354 YFVDLSTIVMKDA
-367 NGNIMKDE
+367 NGNIMKDGF
-375 YGNYITY
+375 GNDITY
-382 LDYYNKYCINIGD
+382 LDYYNEYCVNIGD

-407 ISNYTPVQLNSL
+407 ISNYTPIQLNLL
-419 QNSEQIKEIV
+419 QSSEQIKDVV

-443 INKHLTNDSTSEDII
+443 INKHLTNDSTSEEII

-465 DLNAK
+465 DLNAQ
-470 LETLRD
+470 LDTLRD
-476 NINDTYNKM
+476 NINDTYNTM

-494 TVSWQSMQSKI
+494 SVSWQSMQSQI
-505 NKYYTERTTL
+505 NNYYTERTTI

-529 STDLKGIGDDIKYRI
+529 STDLKGVGDEIKYRI
-544 RGITVV
+544 RGITTV
-550 DDLENLLHSI
+550 DSLENLLHSI
-560 ANDKCDIVGM
+560 ANDKCDIIGM

-618 KLEYIDYSK
+618 KLEYVDYAK

-667 WSDELTVIFPDE
+667 WSDEFTVIFPDE
-679 YNDDIEI
+679 YNDDIEL
-686 KSIINTNENDTINA
+686 KSIITTNANDTINA
-700 LFTNTLINE
+700 SFNNTLINE
-709 GYQEHIQDKVAASDS
+709 GYQEHIQNKIAAADS

-763 LIENETNSKFSVYLA
+763 LIDNEANSKFSVYLA
-778 FDRERVELS
+778 FDEQNVELS
-787 PNTINKI
+787 PNTINNI

-811 NLIIKNTGSTR
+811 NLIIKNTGSTP

-850 NYERVPMF
+850 NYERVPMI
-858 VNNIISPQYL
+858 VDNTIAPQYL

-876 TNPYTKQDV
+876 NNPYTKRDV
-885 YYNKTEQRVSDTNAA
+885 YYNTEKQRADDINAISNPDA
-900 MNGGEL
+900 EL
-906 IYNSVPTEYMNKDN
+906 LYDAKAIDYMNANN
-920 AQVLLGFRKRGFSFE
+920 AQVLLGFRKRKFSLD
-935 TDYNTKNINKI
+935 TDYNTEKINKML
-946 IESLR
+946 ETLK
-951 QISDLNELY
+951 QFGNL
-960 FTADKYSKDIIVS
+960 TASFYKCYNKEIIVS
-973 SDAES
+973 EEAKEAVNSAQNIIDA
-978 EIISNKANIQKIDKS
+978 
-993 STVDKYSEEIVV
+993 
-1005 SSDAESEIIS
+1005 
-1015 NEVTKNNIADK
+1015 
-1026 FDILEKDSNAKN
+1026 FDILEKDSNANYINNSDENSNFRLSVIQHIYNDKQLN
-1038 LFSNSDILNLRN
+1038 EYFGSGQGSLNIFTAVSEWFSNNYSYTYDGEE
-1050 SVIDK
+1050 K
-1055 LFDDYVGTLG
+1055 LA
-1065 TFSTKEEAVA
+1065 KEIFV
-1075 NWFNEDTPVGT
+1075 
-1086 SSPRKLFIE
+1086 KI
-1095 EFNLQQNKL
+1095 FNLCQNEL
-1104 NSKYYTKNAT
+1104 NSKRLKDVKET
-1114 IIQNKISLLEKEIN
+1114 ISKIETEINKINEIKAVSN
-1128 SIGELQDNSTSKYAD
+1128 DDYKD
-1143 KEFEWFVYSNSV
+1143 KDFKWFVYSNSL
-1155 YRNQG
+1155 YRDNG
-1160 EDNKYLM
+1160 EENKYLM

-1178 QQNIFLDTS
+1178 QQTVFLDNA
-1187 TSIMNFF
+1187 TSILSFF
-1194 TKYTPKGFSSDKD
+1194 NKYKPKGFNTEKD

-1212 LYPNLK
+1212 VYPNLNN
-1218 HKNVVMTNGGE
+1218 KNVLMTDGGE
-1229 KDSLSLDVSESI
+1229 KDSISIDVSGSI
-1241 TVPIVFE
+1241 TIPIVFE
-1248 YYLNGTTKN
+1248 YYLDGTN
-1257 DTITKSIYF
+1257 YSSITKSMYF
-1266 DIRNSLISNPLHY
+1266 DIRNSLIRNPLHY
-1279 MIEVTGNYDYT
+1279 MIEITGNYDFT
-1290 ATGDIFSNFGKVEL
+1290 ATGDIYNNFSAVEL
-1304 SDSVTN
+1304 SDSVTS